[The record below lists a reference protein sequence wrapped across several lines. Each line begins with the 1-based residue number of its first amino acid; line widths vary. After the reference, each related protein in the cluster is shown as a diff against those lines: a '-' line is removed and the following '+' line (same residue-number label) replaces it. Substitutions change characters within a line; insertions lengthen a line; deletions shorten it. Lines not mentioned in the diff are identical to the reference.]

1 MNKKLLYTLL
11 GGALL
16 VSSPLS
22 AQTVNNQHKGKGTL
36 EKVLSNVTISEKPGK
51 TLQMAPMASA
61 EKMTPLASAEKMT
74 LKASAAKAGAQY
86 FTPPI
91 GTVFGSKD
99 EFDLF
104 TVIDANNDA
113 VDQGTF
119 MKETWTYADNAVQL
133 YTDKNKADDW
143 FISPALALYAGYTY
157 VVEYTVHH
165 STAGK
170 HKLAINWGTAPAAE
184 YMTETALPETVV
196 PAGSDQVLRATISPK
211 KSGYYYI
218 GLHATSEAGANS
230 LYLNRFECTSLGK
243 STAPASVTISSIT
256 PDPTAK
262 LEATIK
268 FVAPATTANGQPLT
282 DLKGVKIKRGGQ
294 LVADCTDVKPG
305 EEYTYVDNTIPKASK
320 CYYYI
325 TAYNDEGSSAQAAG
339 HTWVGLD
346 IPENVGTQ
354 PILSIPSEG
363 KVNLSWDAFGPANG
377 GVIFPEDIV
386 YNVYDIIVSDNRLS
400 LGDLKGSV
408 KGATSFT
415 YDMATEEGPQ
425 RYLYQ
430 ALEGTNASGS
440 SGAIASTPVLVG
452 KPYSLPVRE
461 DYTGA
466 NINYFWSY
474 SSADKDGNY
483 NPAVGVFMI
492 GANDG
497 YHMCFRSMMNS
508 FATMTSGK
516 IDMKG
521 CDNPTLTFCLKSEAT
536 AGTFSPY
543 VQTSDGIRVYIDD
556 IAITAPSEGS
566 TKYIYDLNACLGANW
581 LQKQKWVQLGFQFA
595 DHGST
600 TEQKVYLDDISIA
613 DQKAVDLAV
622 TLVNVPETIVKGQS
636 STAAVRVRNYGSQAV
651 DSYVLKITIG
661 DKEVLNETK
670 NSTLGSFGTH
680 TYPLEINPSI
690 LEQADKATVKV
701 EVIAADDALA
711 DNNMASADVQFTLPD
726 LLPATDLAVTKTASA
741 QTLAWK
747 APASVRTFV
756 DSFEQE
762 TDWATSGIG
771 NWTMVDVDGGLCSG
785 LFDGIPYGSEGTAFA
800 FTVFNPYNY
809 DGYDITSN
817 YPCAKPKSGTKSL
830 AAFVGLT
837 ADKTK
842 IQPSDDWLISP
853 ELSEKEQEISF
864 WANNLYIAE
873 GKSVWVYP
881 EYFDILYSTTDT
893 NTESFVQ
900 IGDTYTQESGTWSEY
915 KAQLPAGAKYFAIH
929 HKAGAKQNFLF
940 MIDDVTYTTKNL
952 KVLKYNIYRDGTL
965 LTSTTAPT
973 YVDHSAGTADH
984 LYQVTTVYEGN
995 LESLPVTVKG
1005 GTSGIVTINGQG
1017 TNAIQGFYTIDG
1029 KKLQQPIK
1037 GINLVKMQDGSVK
1050 KIVKK

>member
-22 AQTVNNQHKGKGTL
+22 AQTINNQHKGKGSL
-36 EKVLSNVTISEKPGK
+36 EKVLSNVTISEKPSE
-51 TLQMAPMASA
+51 TLQMAPM
-61 EKMTPLASAEKMT
+61 ASAEKMT

-91 GTVFGSKD
+91 GTTFGDKG

-119 MKETWTYADNAVQL
+119 MKETWTYVDNAVQL
-133 YTDKNKADDW
+133 YADKNKADDW
-143 FISPALALYAGYTY
+143 FISPAIALYAGYSY

-165 STAGK
+165 SAAGK
-170 HKLAINWGTAPAAE
+170 HKLAINWGAAPAVE

-196 PAGSDQVLRATISPK
+196 PAGSDQVLRAIISPK
-211 KSGYYYI
+211 KSAYYYI

-230 LYLNRFECTSLGK
+230 LYLNKFICNSAVK
-243 STAPASVTISSIT
+243 STAPAPVTISSIT

-268 FVAPATTANGQPLT
+268 FVAPTTTANGQPLT
-282 DLKGVKIKRGGQ
+282 NLKGVRISRSGQ
-294 LVADCTDVKPG
+294 NAVYCTDVKPG
-305 EEYTYVDNTIPKASK
+305 EEYTYVDNSMSKAGM

-325 TAYNDEGSSAQAAG
+325 TAYNDDGESAEAAG

-346 IPENVGTQ
+346 IPENVGTR

-363 KVNLSWDAFGPANG
+363 KLNLSWDAFGPENG

-386 YNVYDIIVSDNRLS
+386 YNVYDIIVSDNRMF

-430 ALEGTNASGS
+430 ALTGTNDSGS
-440 SGAIASTPVLVG
+440 SAAIVSTPVLVG

-461 DYTGA
+461 DYTGN
-466 NINYFWSY
+466 NINYFWAF
-474 SSADKDGNY
+474 SSSDNGGN
-483 NPAVGVFMI
+483 NNSTVGCYTV
-492 GANDG
+492 GAEDE
-497 YHMCFRSMMNS
+497 YQMCFSSTMGNFVNMM
-508 FATMTSGK
+508 SGK
-516 IDMKG
+516 IDIKG
-521 CDNPTLTFCLKSEAT
+521 CDNPTLTFCLKSGAT
-536 AGTFSPY
+536 AGTFTPY
-543 VQTSDGIRVYIDD
+543 VQTSDGIRVNIED
-556 IAITAPSEGS
+556 IAITATSEGS

-581 LQKQKWVQLGFQFA
+581 IQKQKWVQFGFLFA
-595 DHGST
+595 DLGST
-600 TEQKVYLDDISIA
+600 AVQRVYLDDISIA

-622 TLVNVPETIVKGQS
+622 TLVNVPETIEKGQS

-680 TYPLEINPSI
+680 TYPFEINPSI

-701 EVIAADDALA
+701 EVIAADDALV
-711 DNNMASADVQFTLPD
+711 DNNMASADVQFTSPD

-747 APASVRTFV
+747 APAAVRTFV

-837 ADKTK
+837 ADKNK

-853 ELSEKEQEISF
+853 ELSEQKQEISF
-864 WANNLYIAE
+864 WANNLYIAGE
-873 GKSVWVYP
+873 YSVSVYP

-900 IGDTYTQESGTWSEY
+900 IGDTYTQQSGTWSEY
-915 KAQLPAGAKYFAIH
+915 KAQLPEGAKYFAIH
-929 HKAGAKQNFLF
+929 HKAGTEQNYLF

-973 YVDHSAGTADH
+973 YVDNSAGTADH

-995 LESLPVTVKG
+995 LESLPVTVND

-1017 TNAIQGFYTIDG
+1017 TNAVQGFYTIDG
-1029 KKLQQPIK
+1029 KKLQQPVK

-1050 KIVKK
+1050 KIFKK

>member
-22 AQTVNNQHKGKGTL
+22 AQTINNQHKGKGSL
-36 EKVLSNVTISEKPGK
+36 EKVLSNVTISEKPSE
-51 TLQMAPMASA
+51 TLQMAPM
-61 EKMTPLASAEKMT
+61 ASAEKMT

-91 GTVFGSKD
+91 GTTFGDKG

-143 FISPALALYAGYTY
+143 FISPAIALYAGYSY

-165 STAGK
+165 SAAGK
-170 HKLAINWGTAPAAE
+170 HKLAINWGAAPAVE
-184 YMTETALPETVV
+184 YMTETALHETVV
-196 PAGSDQVLRATISPK
+196 PAGSDQVLRAIISPK
-211 KSGYYYI
+211 ESGYYYI

-230 LYLNRFECTSLGK
+230 LYLDKFTCGSAVK

-282 DLKGVKIKRGGQ
+282 NLKGVRISRSGQ
-294 LVADCTDVKPG
+294 DVADCTDVKPG
-305 EEYTYVDNTIPKASK
+305 EEYTYVDNTMSKAGM
-320 CYYYI
+320 CHYYI
-325 TAYNDEGSSAQAAG
+325 TAYNDEGSSAEATD
-339 HTWVGLD
+339 HKWVGLD
-346 IPENVGTQ
+346 IPQNVGTR

-386 YNVYDIIVSDNRLS
+386 YNVYDIIVSDNRMF

-430 ALEGTNASGS
+430 ALAGTNASGIS
-440 SGAIASTPVLVG
+440 DGIVSTPVLVG

-461 DYTGA
+461 DYTGN
-466 NINYFWSY
+466 NINYFWAF
-474 SSADKDGNY
+474 SSSDNGGN
-483 NPAVGVFMI
+483 NNSTVGCYTV
-492 GANDG
+492 GAEDE
-497 YHMCFRSMMNS
+497 YQMCFSSTMGNFVNMM
-508 FATMTSGK
+508 SGK
-516 IDMKG
+516 IDIKG
-521 CDNPTLTFCLKSEAT
+521 CDNPTLTFCLKSDAT
-536 AGTFSPY
+536 AGTFTPY
-543 VQTSDGIRVYIDD
+543 VQTSDGIRVNIED
-556 IAITAPSEGS
+556 IAITATSEGS

-581 LQKQKWVQLGFQFA
+581 IQKQKWVQFGFLFA
-595 DHGST
+595 DLGST
-600 TEQKVYLDDISIA
+600 AVQRVYLDDISIA
-613 DQKAVDLAV
+613 DQKAVDLAA

-636 STAAVRVRNYGSQAV
+636 NTAAVRVRNYGSQAV

-711 DNNMASADVQFTLPD
+711 DNNVASADVLFTSPD

-747 APASVRTFV
+747 APAAVRTFV
-756 DSFEQE
+756 DSFEE
-762 TDWATSGIG
+762 EPDWATSGIG

-809 DGYDITSN
+809 DGYDITST
-817 YPCAKPKSGTKSL
+817 YPCTKPKSGNKSL

-837 ADKTK
+837 ADKNK
-842 IQPSDDWLISP
+842 IQPSDNWLISP

-864 WANNLYIAE
+864 WANNLYIAGE
-873 GKSVWVYP
+873 YSVSVYP

-900 IGDTYTQESGTWSEY
+900 IGDTYTQQSGTWSEY
-915 KAQLPAGAKYFAIH
+915 KAQLPEGAKYFAIH
-929 HKAGAKQNFLF
+929 HKAGTEQNYLF

-965 LTSTTAPT
+965 LASTTAPT
-973 YVDHSAGTADH
+973 YVDNSAGTADH

-1005 GTSGIVTINGQG
+1005 GTTGIVTINGQG
-1017 TNAIQGFYTIDG
+1017 TNAVQGFYTIDG

-1050 KIVKK
+1050 KIFKK

>member
-1 MNKKLLYTLL
+1 
-11 GGALL
+11 
-16 VSSPLS
+16 
-22 AQTVNNQHKGKGTL
+22 
-36 EKVLSNVTISEKPGK
+36 
-51 TLQMAPMASA
+51 MAPM
-61 EKMTPLASAEKMT
+61 ASAEKMT

-91 GTVFGSKD
+91 GTTFGNKD

-104 TVIDANNDA
+104 YVIDANNDA

-143 FISPALALYAGYTY
+143 FISPALALYAGYSY

-165 STAGK
+165 STPGK
-170 HKLAINWGTAPAAE
+170 HKLAINWGATPAAE

-196 PAGSDQVLRATISPK
+196 PAGSVQVLRATISPK
-211 KSGYYYI
+211 ESGYYYI

-230 LYLNRFECTSLGK
+230 LYLNKFICNSAVK
-243 STAPASVTISSIT
+243 STAPAPVTISSIT
-256 PDPTAK
+256 HDPTAK

-282 DLKGVKIKRGGQ
+282 NLKGVRISRSGQ
-294 LVADCTDVKPG
+294 NAVNCTDVKSG
-305 EEYTYVDNTIPKASK
+305 EEYTYVDNTMTEAGM

-325 TAYNDEGSSAQAAG
+325 TAYNDDGESAEAAG

-346 IPENVGTQ
+346 IPENVGTR

-363 KVNLSWDAFGPANG
+363 KVNLSWDAFGPENG

-386 YNVYDIIVSDNRLS
+386 YNVYDIIASDNRMY

-425 RYLYQ
+425 QYLYQ
-430 ALEGTNASGS
+430 ALTGTNDSGS
-440 SGAIASTPVLVG
+440 SAAIVSTPVLVG

-461 DYTGA
+461 DFTGG

-474 SSADKDGNY
+474 RSADKDGNY

-508 FATMTSGK
+508 FAAMTSGK
-516 IDMKG
+516 IDIKG

-536 AGTFSPY
+536 AGTFMPY
-543 VQTSDGIRVYIDD
+543 VQTIDGVCVYLDE
-556 IAITAPSEGS
+556 IAMTATSEGW

-581 LQKQKWVQLGFQFA
+581 IQKQKWVQFGFHFA
-595 DHGST
+595 DLGST

-622 TLVNVPETIVKGQS
+622 TLVNVPETIEKGQS
-636 STAAVRVRNYGSQAV
+636 STAAVRVRNYGSQTV

-670 NSTLGSFGTH
+670 NSALGSFGTH

-711 DNNMASADVQFTLPD
+711 DNNMASADVQFTSPD

-762 TDWATSGIG
+762 PDWATSGIG
-771 NWTMVDVDGGLCSG
+771 NWTMVDVDGGLCGG

-842 IQPSDDWLISP
+842 IQPSDDWIISP

-915 KAQLPAGAKYFAIH
+915 KAQLPDGAKYFAIH
-929 HKAGAKQNFLF
+929 HKAGAKQNYLF

-965 LTSTTAPT
+965 LASTTAPPMLI
-973 YVDHSAGTADH
+973 TA
-984 LYQVTTVYEGN
+984 LARPTTC
-995 LESLPVTVKG
+995 
-1005 GTSGIVTINGQG
+1005 IR
-1017 TNAIQGFYTIDG
+1017 
-1029 KKLQQPIK
+1029 
-1037 GINLVKMQDGSVK
+1037 
-1050 KIVKK
+1050 

>member
-22 AQTVNNQHKGKGTL
+22 AQTINNQHKGKGTL
-36 EKVLSNVTISEKPGK
+36 EKVLSNVTISEKPSK
-51 TLQMAPMASA
+51 TLQMAPM
-61 EKMTPLASAEKMT
+61 ASAEKMT
-74 LKASAAKAGAQY
+74 LKASAAKAGAQS

-119 MKETWTYADNAVQL
+119 MKETWIYADNAVQL
-133 YTDKNKADDW
+133 YTDKSKADDW
-143 FISPALALYAGYTY
+143 FISPAIALYAGYSY

-165 STAGK
+165 STPGK
-170 HKLAINWGTAPAAE
+170 HKLAINWGAAPAAE

-196 PAGSDQVLRATISPK
+196 PAGSVQVLRATISPK
-211 KSGYYYI
+211 ESGYYYI

-230 LYLNRFECTSLGK
+230 LYLDKFICNSAVK
-243 STAPASVTISSIT
+243 STAPAPVTISSIT

-268 FVAPATTANGQPLT
+268 FVAPTTTANGQPLT
-282 DLKGVKIKRGGQ
+282 NLKGVKIKRDGQ
-294 LVADCTDVKPG
+294 QVADCTDVKPG
-305 EEYTYVDNTIPKASK
+305 EEYTYVDNTMSKAGMCS
-320 CYYYI
+320 YYI
-325 TAYNDEGSSAQAAG
+325 TAYNDDGSSAEAID
-339 HTWVGLD
+339 HKWVGLD
-346 IPENVGTQ
+346 IPENVGTR

-363 KVNLSWDAFGPANG
+363 KVNLSWDAFGPENG

-386 YNVYDIIVSDNRLS
+386 YNVYDIIASDNRMY

-425 RYLYQ
+425 RHLYQ
-430 ALEGTNASGS
+430 ALAGTNASGIS
-440 SGAIASTPVLVG
+440 DGIVSTPVLVG

-461 DYTGA
+461 DYTGN
-466 NINYFWSY
+466 NINYFWAF
-474 SSADKDGNY
+474 SSSDNGGN
-483 NPAVGVFMI
+483 NNSTVGCYTV
-492 GANDG
+492 GAEDE
-497 YHMCFRSMMNS
+497 YQMCFSSTMGNFVNMM
-508 FATMTSGK
+508 SGK
-516 IDMKG
+516 IDIKG
-521 CDNPTLTFCLKSEAT
+521 CDNPTLTFCLKSGAT
-536 AGTFSPY
+536 AGTFTPY
-543 VQTSDGIRVYIDD
+543 VQTSDGIRVNIDD
-556 IAITAPSEGS
+556 IAITATSEGS

-581 LQKQKWVQLGFQFA
+581 IQKQKWVQFGFLFA
-595 DHGST
+595 DLGST
-600 TEQKVYLDDISIA
+600 AVQRVYLDDISIA
-613 DQKAVDLAV
+613 DQKAVDLAA
-622 TLVNVPETIVKGQS
+622 TLVNVPETIEKGQS

-680 TYPLEINPSI
+680 TYPFEINPSI

-711 DNNMASADVQFTLPD
+711 DNNMASADVQFTSPD

-747 APASVRTFV
+747 APAAVRTFV

-762 TDWATSGIG
+762 PDWATSGIG
-771 NWTMVDVDGGLCSG
+771 NWTMVDVDGGLCDG

-915 KAQLPAGAKYFAIH
+915 KAQLPDGAKYFAIH
-929 HKAGAKQNFLF
+929 HKAGAKQNYLF
-940 MIDDVTYTTKNL
+940 MIDDITYTIKNL

-973 YVDHSAGTADH
+973 YVDNSAGTADH

-995 LESLPVTVKG
+995 LESLPVTVKDV
-1005 GTSGIVTINGQG
+1005 TSGIVTVNGQG
-1017 TNAIQGFYTIDG
+1017 TNAVQGFYTIDG
-1029 KKLQQPIK
+1029 KKLQQPVK

-1050 KIVKK
+1050 KIFKK

>member
-22 AQTVNNQHKGKGTL
+22 AQTINNQHKSKGTL
-36 EKVLSNVTISEKPGK
+36 EKVLSNVTISEKPSK
-51 TLQMAPMASA
+51 TLQMAPM
-61 EKMTPLASAEKMT
+61 ASAEKMT

-91 GTVFGSKD
+91 GTAFGDKG

-119 MKETWTYADNAVQL
+119 MKETWTYADKAVQL
-133 YTDKNKADDW
+133 CTDKNKADDW
-143 FISPALALYAGYTY
+143 FISPALALYAGYSY

-165 STAGK
+165 STPGK

-184 YMTETALPETVV
+184 YMAETALPETVV
-196 PAGSDQVLRATISPK
+196 PAGSDQVLRAIISPK
-211 KSGYYYI
+211 KSAYYYI

-230 LYLNRFECTSLGK
+230 LYLNKFICNSAVK
-243 STAPASVTISSIT
+243 STAPAPVTISSIT

-268 FVAPATTANGQPLT
+268 FVAPTTTANGQPLIN
-282 DLKGVKIKRGGQ
+282 LKGVKIKRDGQ
-294 LVADCTDVKPG
+294 QVADCTDVKPG
-305 EEYTYVDNTIPKASK
+305 EEYTYVDNTMSKAGM
-320 CYYYI
+320 CHYYI
-325 TAYNDEGSSAQAAG
+325 TAYNDEGSSAEATD
-339 HTWVGLD
+339 HKWVGLD
-346 IPENVGTQ
+346 IPQNVGTR

-386 YNVYDIIVSDNRLS
+386 YNVYDIIVSDNRMF

-430 ALEGTNASGS
+430 ALRGTNASGS
-440 SGAIASTPVLVG
+440 SAAIASTPVLVG

-461 DYTGA
+461 DYTGN
-466 NINYFWSY
+466 NINYFWAF
-474 SSADKDGNY
+474 SSSDNGGN
-483 NPAVGVFMI
+483 NNSTVGCYTV
-492 GANDG
+492 GAEDE
-497 YHMCFRSMMNS
+497 YQMCFSSTMGNFVNMM
-508 FATMTSGK
+508 SGK
-516 IDMKG
+516 IDIKG
-521 CDNPTLTFCLKSEAT
+521 CDNPTLTFCLKSGAT
-536 AGTFSPY
+536 AGTFTPY
-543 VQTSDGIRVYIDD
+543 VQTSDGIRVNIED
-556 IAITAPSEGS
+556 IAITASSEGW

-581 LQKQKWVQLGFQFA
+581 IQKQKWVQFGFLFA
-595 DHGST
+595 DLGST
-600 TEQKVYLDDISIA
+600 AVQRVYLDDISIA
-613 DQKAVDLAV
+613 DQKAVDLAA
-622 TLVNVPETIVKGQS
+622 TLVNVPETIEKGQS

-680 TYPLEINPSI
+680 TYPFEINPSI

-711 DNNMASADVQFTLPD
+711 DNNVASADVQFTSPD

-915 KAQLPAGAKYFAIH
+915 KAQLPDGAKYFAIH
-929 HKAGAKQNFLF
+929 HKAGAKQNYLF

-973 YVDHSAGTADH
+973 YVDNSAGTADH

-995 LESLPVTVKG
+995 LESLPVTVKD

-1017 TNAIQGFYTIDG
+1017 TNAVQGFYTIDG
-1029 KKLQQPIK
+1029 KKLLQPIK

-1050 KIVKK
+1050 KIFKK

>member
-22 AQTVNNQHKGKGTL
+22 AQTINNQHKGKGTL
-36 EKVLSNVTISEKPGK
+36 EKVLSNVTISEKPSE
-51 TLQMAPMASA
+51 TLQMAPM
-61 EKMTPLASAEKMT
+61 ASAEKMT

-91 GTVFGSKD
+91 GTTFGNKD

-143 FISPALALYAGYTY
+143 FISPAIALYAGYSY

-165 STAGK
+165 SAPGK
-170 HKLAINWGTAPAAE
+170 HKLAINWGAAPAVE

-196 PAGSDQVLRATISPK
+196 PAGSDQVLRAIISPK

-230 LYLNRFECTSLGK
+230 LYLDKFTCSSAVK
-243 STAPASVTISSIT
+243 STAPAPVTISSIT

-268 FVAPATTANGQPLT
+268 FVAPTTTANGQPLT
-282 DLKGVKIKRGGQ
+282 NLKGVRISRSGQ
-294 LVADCTDVKPG
+294 NAVYCTDVKPG
-305 EEYTYVDNTIPKASK
+305 EEYTYVDNSMSKAGM

-325 TAYNDEGSSAQAAG
+325 TAYNDDGESAEAAG

-346 IPENVGTQ
+346 IPENVGTR

-363 KVNLSWDAFGPANG
+363 KLNLSWDAFGPENG

-386 YNVYDIIVSDNRLS
+386 YNVYDIIASDNRMY

-425 RYLYQ
+425 QYLYQ
-430 ALEGTNASGS
+430 ALTGTNDSGS
-440 SGAIASTPVLVG
+440 SAAIVSTPVLVG

-461 DYTGA
+461 DFTGG

-474 SSADKDGNY
+474 RSADKDGNY

-508 FATMTSGK
+508 FAAMTSGK
-516 IDMKG
+516 IDIKG

-536 AGTFSPY
+536 AGSFTPY
-543 VQTSDGIRVYIDD
+543 VQTIDGVCVYLDE
-556 IAITAPSEGS
+556 IAMTATSEGS

-581 LQKQKWVQLGFQFA
+581 IQKQKWVQFGFQFT
-595 DHGST
+595 DLGST

-622 TLVNVPETIVKGQS
+622 TLVNVPETIEKGQS

-661 DKEVLNETK
+661 DKEVLHETK
-670 NSTLGSFGTH
+670 NSKLAPFGTH

-701 EVIAADDALA
+701 EVIAADDALS
-711 DNNMASADVQFTLPD
+711 DNNMASADVQFTSPD

-762 TDWATSGIG
+762 PDWATSGIG
-771 NWTMVDVDGGLCSG
+771 NWTMVDVDGGLCGG

-915 KAQLPAGAKYFAIH
+915 KAQLPDGAKYFAIH
-929 HKAGAKQNFLF
+929 HKAGTEQNYLF

-973 YVDHSAGTADH
+973 YVDNSAGTADH

-995 LESLPVTVKG
+995 LESLPVTVND

-1017 TNAIQGFYTIDG
+1017 TNAVQGFYTIDG
-1029 KKLQQPIK
+1029 KKLQQPVK

-1050 KIVKK
+1050 KIFKK

>member
-22 AQTVNNQHKGKGTL
+22 AQTINNQHKGKGSL
-36 EKVLSNVTISEKPGK
+36 EKVLSNVTISEKPSE
-51 TLQMAPMASA
+51 TLQMAPM
-61 EKMTPLASAEKMT
+61 ASAEKMT

-91 GTVFGSKD
+91 GTTFGDKG

-143 FISPALALYAGYTY
+143 FISPALALYAGYSY

-165 STAGK
+165 STPGK
-170 HKLAINWGTAPAAE
+170 HKLAINWGAAPAAE

-196 PAGSDQVLRATISPK
+196 PAGSVQVLRATISPK
-211 KSGYYYI
+211 ESGYYYI

-230 LYLNRFECTSLGK
+230 LYLNKFICNSAVK
-243 STAPASVTISSIT
+243 STAPAPVTISSIT

-268 FVAPATTANGQPLT
+268 FVAPTTTANGQPLIN
-282 DLKGVKIKRGGQ
+282 LKGVKIKRDGQ
-294 LVADCTDVKPG
+294 QVADCTDVKPG
-305 EEYTYVDNTIPKASK
+305 EEYTYVDNTMSEAGM
-320 CYYYI
+320 CHYYI
-325 TAYNDEGSSAQAAG
+325 TAYNDEGSSAEATD
-339 HTWVGLD
+339 HKWVGLD
-346 IPENVGTQ
+346 IPQNVGTR

-386 YNVYDIIVSDNRLS
+386 YNVYDIIVSDNRMF

-430 ALEGTNASGS
+430 ALAGTNASGIS
-440 SGAIASTPVLVG
+440 DGIVSTPVLVG

-461 DYTGA
+461 DYTGN
-466 NINYFWSY
+466 NINYFWAF
-474 SSADKDGNY
+474 SSSDNGGN
-483 NPAVGVFMI
+483 NNSTVGCYTV
-492 GANDG
+492 GAEDE
-497 YHMCFRSMMNS
+497 YQMCFSSTMGNFVNMM
-508 FATMTSGK
+508 SGK
-516 IDMKG
+516 IDIKG
-521 CDNPTLTFCLKSEAT
+521 CDNPTLTFCLKSGAT
-536 AGTFSPY
+536 AGTFTPY
-543 VQTSDGIRVYIDD
+543 VQTSDGIRVNIED
-556 IAITAPSEGS
+556 IAITATSEGS

-581 LQKQKWVQLGFQFA
+581 IQKQKWVQFGFLFA
-595 DHGST
+595 DLGST
-600 TEQKVYLDDISIA
+600 AVQRVYLDDISIA
-613 DQKAVDLAV
+613 DQKAVDLAA
-622 TLVNVPETIVKGQS
+622 TLVNVPETIEKGQS

-680 TYPLEINPSI
+680 TYPFEINPSI

-711 DNNMASADVQFTLPD
+711 DNNVASADVQFTLPD

-747 APASVRTFV
+747 APAAVRTFV

-915 KAQLPAGAKYFAIH
+915 KAQLPDGAKYFAIH
-929 HKAGAKQNFLF
+929 HKAGAKQNYLF

-965 LTSTTAPT
+965 LASTTAPT
-973 YVDHSAGTADH
+973 YADYSAGKADH

-995 LESLPVTVKG
+995 LESLPVTVKDV
-1005 GTSGIVTINGQG
+1005 TSGIVTINGQG
-1017 TNAIQGFYTIDG
+1017 TNAVQGFYTIDG
-1029 KKLQQPIK
+1029 KKLLQPVK

>member
-22 AQTVNNQHKGKGTL
+22 AQTINNQHKGKGTL
-36 EKVLSNVTISEKPGK
+36 EKVLSNVTISEKPSK
-51 TLQMAPMASA
+51 TLQMAPMASV
-61 EKMTPLASAEKMT
+61 EKMT

-91 GTVFGSKD
+91 GTAFGDKG

-133 YTDKNKADDW
+133 CTDKNKADDW
-143 FISPALALYAGYTY
+143 FISPALALYAGYSY

-165 STAGK
+165 STPGK

-184 YMTETALPETVV
+184 YMAETALPETVV
-196 PAGSDQVLRATISPK
+196 PAGTDYRLTTTISPK
-211 KSGYYYI
+211 ESGYYYI

-230 LYLNRFECTSLGK
+230 LYLNKFICNSAVK
-243 STAPASVTISSIT
+243 STAPAPVTISSIT

-268 FVAPATTANGQPLT
+268 FVAPTTTANGQPLT
-282 DLKGVKIKRGGQ
+282 NLKGVRISRSGQ
-294 LVADCTDVKPG
+294 NAVYCTDVKPG
-305 EEYTYVDNTIPKASK
+305 EEYTYVDNSMSKAGM

-325 TAYNDEGSSAQAAG
+325 TAYNDDGESAEAAG

-346 IPENVGTQ
+346 IPQNVGTR

-386 YNVYDIIVSDNRLS
+386 YNVYDIIVSDNRMF

-430 ALEGTNASGS
+430 ALAGTNASGIS
-440 SGAIASTPVLVG
+440 DGIVSTPVLVG

-461 DYTGA
+461 DYTGN
-466 NINYFWSY
+466 NINYFWAF
-474 SSADKDGNY
+474 SSSDNGGN
-483 NPAVGVFMI
+483 NNSTVGCYTV
-492 GANDG
+492 GAEDE
-497 YHMCFRSMMNS
+497 YQMCFSSTMGNFVNMM
-508 FATMTSGK
+508 SGK
-516 IDMKG
+516 IDIKG
-521 CDNPTLTFCLKSEAT
+521 CDNPTLTFCLKSGAT
-536 AGTFSPY
+536 AGTFTPY
-543 VQTSDGIRVYIDD
+543 VQTSDGIRVNIED
-556 IAITAPSEGS
+556 IAITATSEGS

-581 LQKQKWVQLGFQFA
+581 IQKQKWVQFGFLFA
-595 DHGST
+595 DLGST
-600 TEQKVYLDDISIA
+600 AVQRVYLDDISIA
-613 DQKAVDLAV
+613 DQKAVDLAA
-622 TLVNVPETIVKGQS
+622 TLVNVPETIEKGQS

-680 TYPLEINPSI
+680 TYPFEINPSI

-701 EVIAADDALA
+701 EVIAADDALV
-711 DNNMASADVQFTLPD
+711 DNNMASADVQFTSPD

-747 APASVRTFV
+747 APAAVRTFV

-915 KAQLPAGAKYFAIH
+915 KAQLPDGAKYFAIH
-929 HKAGAKQNFLF
+929 HKAGAKQNYLF

-973 YVDHSAGTADH
+973 YVDNSAGTADH

-995 LESLPVTVKG
+995 LESLPVTVKD

-1017 TNAIQGFYTIDG
+1017 TNAVQGFYTIDG
-1029 KKLQQPIK
+1029 KKLLQPVK

-1050 KIVKK
+1050 KIFKK

>member
-22 AQTVNNQHKGKGTL
+22 AQTINNQHKGKGSL
-36 EKVLSNVTISEKPGK
+36 EKVLSNVTISEKPSE
-51 TLQMAPMASA
+51 TLQMAPM
-61 EKMTPLASAEKMT
+61 ASAEKMT

-91 GTVFGSKD
+91 GTAFGDKG

-143 FISPALALYAGYTY
+143 FISPALALYAGYSY

-165 STAGK
+165 STPGK

-196 PAGSDQVLRATISPK
+196 PAGSDQVLRAIISPK
-211 KSGYYYI
+211 ESGYYYI

-230 LYLNRFECTSLGK
+230 LYLDKFICNSAVK
-243 STAPASVTISSIT
+243 STAPAPVTISSIT

-268 FVAPATTANGQPLT
+268 FVAPTTTANGQPLIN
-282 DLKGVKIKRGGQ
+282 LKGVKIKRDGQ
-294 LVADCTDVKPG
+294 QVADCTDVKPG
-305 EEYTYVDNTIPKASK
+305 EEYTYVDNTMSEAGM
-320 CYYYI
+320 CHYYI
-325 TAYNDEGSSAQAAG
+325 TAYNDEGSSAEATD
-339 HTWVGLD
+339 HKWVGLD
-346 IPENVGTQ
+346 IPQNVGTR

-386 YNVYDIIVSDNRLS
+386 YNVYDIIVSDNRMF

-430 ALEGTNASGS
+430 ALAGTNASGIS
-440 SGAIASTPVLVG
+440 DGIVSTPVLVG

-461 DYTGA
+461 DYTGN
-466 NINYFWSY
+466 NINYFWAF
-474 SSADKDGNY
+474 SSSDNGGN
-483 NPAVGVFMI
+483 NNSTVGCYTV
-492 GANDG
+492 GAEDE
-497 YHMCFRSMMNS
+497 YQMCFSSTMGNFVNMM
-508 FATMTSGK
+508 SGK
-516 IDMKG
+516 IDIKG
-521 CDNPTLTFCLKSEAT
+521 CDNPTLTFCLKSGAT
-536 AGTFSPY
+536 AGTFTPY
-543 VQTSDGIRVYIDD
+543 VQTSDGIRVNIED
-556 IAITAPSEGS
+556 IAITATSEGS

-581 LQKQKWVQLGFQFA
+581 IQKQKWVQFGFLFA
-595 DHGST
+595 DLGST
-600 TEQKVYLDDISIA
+600 AVQRVYLDDISIA

-622 TLVNVPETIVKGQS
+622 TLVNVPETIEKGQS

-711 DNNMASADVQFTLPD
+711 DNNVASADVQFTSPD

-771 NWTMVDVDGGLCSG
+771 NWTMVDVDGGLCGG
-785 LFDGIPYGSEGTAFA
+785 LYNGIPYGSEGTAFA

-809 DGYDITSN
+809 DGYDITSGV
-817 YPCAKPKSGTKSL
+817 PSTKPKSGNKSL
-830 AAFVGLT
+830 AAFYGLT
-837 ADKTK
+837 ADKNK
-842 IQPSDDWLISP
+842 IQPSDNWLISP
-853 ELSEKEQEISF
+853 ELSEQKQEISF
-864 WANNLYIAE
+864 WANNLYQADKNGE
-873 GKSVWVYP
+873 SVYS

-915 KAQLPAGAKYFAIH
+915 KAQLPDGAKYFAIH
-929 HKAGAKQNFLF
+929 HKAGAKQNYLF
-940 MIDDVTYTTKNL
+940 MIDDITYTIKNL

-965 LTSTTAPT
+965 LTGTTAPT
-973 YVDHSAGTADH
+973 YVDNSAGTADH

-995 LESLPVTVKG
+995 LESLPVTVKD

-1017 TNAIQGFYTIDG
+1017 ANAVQGFYTIDG
-1029 KKLQQPIK
+1029 KKLQQPVK

-1050 KIVKK
+1050 KIFKK

>member
-36 EKVLSNVTISEKPGK
+36 EKVLSNVTISEKPCK

-61 EKMTPLASAEKMT
+61 EKMT
-74 LKASAAKAGAQY
+74 LKASVSKAGAQY
-86 FTPPI
+86 FTPPV
-91 GTVFGSKD
+91 GTTFGDKG

-113 VDQGTF
+113 VDQGTY

-133 YTDKNKADDW
+133 YADKNKADDW
-143 FISPALALYAGYTY
+143 FISPALAMYAGYSY

-165 STAGK
+165 STPGK

-196 PAGSDQVLRATISPK
+196 PAGSDQVLRVTISPK
-211 KSGYYYI
+211 ESAYYYI

-230 LYLNRFECTSLGK
+230 LYLNKFICNSAVK
-243 STAPASVTISSIT
+243 STAPAPVTISSIT
-256 PDPTAK
+256 HDPTAK

-268 FVAPATTANGQPLT
+268 FVAPATTASGQPLT
-282 DLKGVKIKRGGQ
+282 NLKGVNISRDGQ
-294 LVADCTDVKPG
+294 HVADCTDVKPG
-305 EEYTYVDNTIPKASK
+305 EEYTYVDNTMTKAGM

-325 TAYNDEGSSAQAAG
+325 TAYNDDGSSAEAAV

-346 IPENVGTQ
+346 MPENVGIR

-363 KVNLSWDAFGPANG
+363 KLNLSWDAFGPANG

-386 YNVYDIIVSDNRLS
+386 YQVYDIIVSGNRLY

-415 YDMATEEGPQ
+415 YDAATEEGPQ
-425 RYLYQ
+425 QYLYQ
-430 ALEGTNASGS
+430 ALVGTNASGS
-440 SGAIASTPVLVG
+440 SDAIVSTPVLVG

-461 DYTGA
+461 DYTEG

-474 SSADKDGNY
+474 NISDKGGN
-483 NPAVGVFMI
+483 NPAVV
-492 GANDG
+492 GANDD
-497 YHMCFRSMMNS
+497 YQMCFRSMTND
-508 FATMTSGK
+508 FAAMTSGK
-516 IDMKG
+516 IDIKG
-521 CDNPTLTFCLKSEAT
+521 CDNPTLTFSLKSEAT

-543 VQTSDGIRVYIDD
+543 VQTSDGVCVYLDE
-556 IAITAPSEGS
+556 IAMTAPSDGW

-581 LQKQKWVQLGFQFA
+581 IQKQKWVQFGFRFA
-595 DHGST
+595 DLGST

-613 DQKAVDLAV
+613 DQKAVDLAA
-622 TLVNVPETIVKGQS
+622 TLVNVPETIEKGQS

-651 DSYVLKITIG
+651 NSYVLKITIG

-680 TYPLEINPSI
+680 TYPLVINPSI

-711 DNNMASADVQFTLPD
+711 DNNVASADVQFTSPD

-785 LFDGIPYGSEGTAFA
+785 LYNGIAYGSENTAFA

-809 DGYDITSN
+809 GGYNITSDF
-817 YPCAKPKSGTKSL
+817 PCTKPKSGNKSL
-830 AAFVGLT
+830 AAFYSFT
-837 ADKTK
+837 ADMNK
-842 IQPSDDWLISP
+842 IVPSDNWLISP
-853 ELSEKEQEISF
+853 ELSEQKQEISF
-864 WANNLYIAE
+864 WANNLYVAYE
-873 GKSVWVYP
+873 NRVSAYP

-893 NTESFVQ
+893 NIESFVQ
-900 IGDTYTQESGTWSEY
+900 IGETYTQENGTWSEY
-915 KAQLPAGAKYFAIH
+915 KAQLPDGAKYFAIH

-940 MIDDVTYTTKNL
+940 MIDDVTYTTNNL

-965 LTSTTAPT
+965 LASTTAPT
-973 YVDHSAGTADH
+973 YVDNSTGTADH

-995 LESLPVTVKG
+995 LESLPVTVKD
-1005 GTSGIVTINGQG
+1005 GTSGIVTINAQG

>member
-16 VSSPLS
+16 VSSPLG

-36 EKVLSNVTISEKPGK
+36 EKVLSNVTIGDKPSK
-51 TLQMAPMASA
+51 TLHMAPMASA
-61 EKMTPLASAEKMT
+61 EKMT
-74 LKASAAKAGAQY
+74 LKASTAKAGAQY

-91 GTVFGSKD
+91 GTTFGDKG

-113 VDQGTF
+113 VDQGTY

-133 YTDKNKADDW
+133 YADKNKADDW
-143 FISPALALYAGYTY
+143 FISPALVLYAGYSY

-165 STAGK
+165 STPGK

-196 PAGSDQVLRATISPK
+196 PAGSDQVLRVTISPK
-211 KSGYYYI
+211 ESAYYYI

-230 LYLNRFECTSLGK
+230 LYLNKFICNSAVK
-243 STAPASVTISSIT
+243 STAPAPVTISSIT
-256 PDPTAK
+256 HDPTAK

-268 FVAPATTANGQPLT
+268 FVAPATTASGQPLT
-282 DLKGVKIKRGGQ
+282 NLKGVRISRQGQ
-294 LVADCTDVKPG
+294 HVDYCTDVKPG
-305 EEYTYVDNTIPKASK
+305 EEYTYVDNTMTEAGM

-325 TAYNDEGSSAQAAG
+325 TAYNDDGSSAEAAV

-346 IPENVGTQ
+346 IPQNAGTQ
-354 PILSIPSEG
+354 PILSILSEG
-363 KVNLSWDAFGPANG
+363 KLNLSWDAFGAENG

-386 YNVYDIIVSDNRLS
+386 YKVYDIIASGNYLY

-415 YDMATEEGPQ
+415 YDAATEEGPQ
-425 RYLYQ
+425 QHLYQ
-430 ALEGTNASGS
+430 AVMGTNASGS
-440 SGAIASTPVLVG
+440 SDAIVSTPVLVG

-461 DYTGA
+461 DYTEG

-474 SSADKDGNY
+474 NISDKGGN
-483 NPAVGVFMI
+483 NPAVGISMV
-492 GANDG
+492 GAKDE
-497 YHMCFRSMMNS
+497 YQMCFRSMMDD
-508 FATMTSGK
+508 FAAMTSGK
-516 IDMKG
+516 IDIKG
-521 CDNPTLTFCLKSEAT
+521 CDNPTLTFSLKSEAT
-536 AGTFSPY
+536 AGTFIPY
-543 VQTSDGIRVYIDD
+543 VQTSDGVCVYLDE
-556 IAITAPSEGS
+556 IAMTAPSDGW

-581 LQKQKWVQLGFQFA
+581 IQKQKWVQFGFRFA
-595 DHGST
+595 DLGST
-600 TEQKVYLDDISIA
+600 IEQKVYLDDISIA
-613 DQKAVDLAV
+613 DQKAVDLAA
-622 TLVNVPETIVKGQS
+622 TLVNVPETIEKGQS
-636 STAAVRVRNYGSQAV
+636 RTASVRVRNYGSQAV

-670 NSTLGSFGTH
+670 NSKLASFGTH
-680 TYPLEINPSI
+680 TYPLEISPSI
-690 LEQADKATVKV
+690 LEQADQATVKV

-711 DNNMASADVQFTLPD
+711 DNNVASADVQFTSPD
-726 LLPATDLAVTKTASA
+726 LLPATNLAVTKTASA

-771 NWTMVDVDGGLCSG
+771 NWTMVDVDGGLCGG
-785 LFDGIPYGSEGTAFA
+785 LYNSIPYGSEGTAFA

-809 DGYDITSN
+809 DGYDITSDV
-817 YPCAKPKSGTKSL
+817 PSTKPKSGNKSL
-830 AAFVGLT
+830 AAFYSLN
-837 ADKTK
+837 ADKNK
-842 IQPSDDWLISP
+842 IVPSDNWLISP
-853 ELSEKEQEISF
+853 ELSEQEQEISF
-864 WANNLYIAE
+864 WANNLYVVDE
-873 GKSVWVYP
+873 NGESVYP

-915 KAQLPAGAKYFAIH
+915 KAQLPDGAKYFAIH

-965 LTSTTAPT
+965 LASTTAPT
-973 YVDHSAGTADH
+973 YVDNSAGTTDH

-995 LESLPVTVKG
+995 LESLPVTVKD
-1005 GTSGIVTINGQG
+1005 GTSGIVTINAQG

>member
-22 AQTVNNQHKGKGTL
+22 AQTINNQHKGKGTL
-36 EKVLSNVTISEKPGK
+36 EKVLSNVTISEKPSK
-51 TLQMAPMASA
+51 TLQMAPM
-61 EKMTPLASAEKMT
+61 PSAEKMT

-143 FISPALALYAGYTY
+143 FISPALAMHAGYSY

-165 STAGK
+165 STPGK
-170 HKLAINWGTAPAAE
+170 HKLAINWGAAPAAE

-196 PAGSDQVLRATISPK
+196 PAGSVQVLRATISPK
-211 KSGYYYI
+211 ESGYYYI

-230 LYLNRFECTSLGK
+230 LYLDKFICNSAVK
-243 STAPASVTISSIT
+243 SMAPASVTISSIT

-262 LEATIK
+262 LEAMIK
-268 FVAPATTANGQPLT
+268 FVAPTTTANGQPLT
-282 DLKGVKIKRGGQ
+282 NLKGVKIKRDGQ
-294 LVADCTDVKPG
+294 QVADCTDVKPG
-305 EEYTYVDNTIPKASK
+305 EEYTYVDNTMSKAGMCS
-320 CYYYI
+320 YYI
-325 TAYNDEGSSAQAAG
+325 TAYNDDGSSAEAID
-339 HTWVGLD
+339 HKWVGLD
-346 IPENVGTQ
+346 IPENVGTR

-386 YNVYDIIVSDNRLS
+386 YNVYDIIVSDNRLF

-430 ALEGTNASGS
+430 ALAGTNASGIS
-440 SGAIASTPVLVG
+440 DGIVSTPVLVG

-461 DYTGA
+461 DYTGN
-466 NINYFWSY
+466 NINYFWAF
-474 SSADKDGNY
+474 SSSDNGGN
-483 NPAVGVFMI
+483 NNSTVGCYTV
-492 GANDG
+492 GAEDE
-497 YHMCFRSMMNS
+497 YQMCFSSTMGNFVNMM
-508 FATMTSGK
+508 SGK
-516 IDMKG
+516 IDIKG
-521 CDNPTLTFCLKSEAT
+521 CDNPTLTFCLKSGAT
-536 AGTFSPY
+536 AGTFTPY
-543 VQTSDGIRVYIDD
+543 VQTIDGIRVNIED
-556 IAITAPSEGS
+556 IAITATSEGS

-581 LQKQKWVQLGFQFA
+581 IQKQKWVQFGFYFG
-595 DHGST
+595 DLGST
-600 TEQKVYLDDISIA
+600 TEQRVYLDDISIA
-613 DQKAVDLAV
+613 DQKAVDLAA
-622 TLVNVPETIVKGQS
+622 TLVNVPETIEKGQS

-711 DNNMASADVQFTLPD
+711 DNNMASADVQFTSPD

-762 TDWATSGIG
+762 PDWATSGIG
-771 NWTMVDVDGGLCSG
+771 NWTMVDVDGGLCDG
-785 LFDGIPYGSEGTAFA
+785 LFNGIPYGSEGTAFA

-809 DGYDITSN
+809 GGYDITSN
-817 YPCAKPKSGTKSL
+817 FPCAKPKSGTKSL

-842 IQPSDDWLISP
+842 IQTSDDWLISP

-915 KAQLPAGAKYFAIH
+915 KAQLPDGAKYFAIH
-929 HKAGAKQNFLF
+929 HKAGAKQNYLF
-940 MIDDVTYTTKNL
+940 MIDDVTYTIKNL

-965 LTSTTAPT
+965 LASTTAPT
-973 YVDHSAGTADH
+973 YADYSAGKADH

-1017 TNAIQGFYTIDG
+1017 TNAVQGFYTIDG
-1029 KKLQQPIK
+1029 KKLQQPVK

-1050 KIVKK
+1050 KIFKK

>member
-22 AQTVNNQHKGKGTL
+22 AQTINNQHKGKGSL
-36 EKVLSNVTISEKPGK
+36 EKVLSNVTISEKPSE
-51 TLQMAPMASA
+51 TLQMAPM
-61 EKMTPLASAEKMT
+61 ASAEKMT

-91 GTVFGSKD
+91 GTAFGDKG

-143 FISPALALYAGYTY
+143 FISPALALYAGYSY

-165 STAGK
+165 STPGK

-196 PAGSDQVLRATISPK
+196 PAGSDQVLRAIISPK
-211 KSGYYYI
+211 ESGYYYI

-230 LYLNRFECTSLGK
+230 LYLNKFICNSAVK
-243 STAPASVTISSIT
+243 STAPAPVTISSIT

-268 FVAPATTANGQPLT
+268 FVAPTTTANGQPLIN
-282 DLKGVKIKRGGQ
+282 LKGVKIKRDGQ
-294 LVADCTDVKPG
+294 QVADCTDVKPG
-305 EEYTYVDNTIPKASK
+305 EEYTYVDNTMSEAGM
-320 CYYYI
+320 CHYYI
-325 TAYNDEGSSAQAAG
+325 TAYNDEGSSAEATD
-339 HTWVGLD
+339 HKWVGLD
-346 IPENVGTQ
+346 IPQNVGTR

-386 YNVYDIIVSDNRLS
+386 YNVYDIIVSDNRMF

-430 ALEGTNASGS
+430 ALAGTNASGIS
-440 SGAIASTPVLVG
+440 DGIVSTPVLVG

-461 DYTGA
+461 DYTGN
-466 NINYFWSY
+466 NINYFWAF
-474 SSADKDGNY
+474 SSSDNGGN
-483 NPAVGVFMI
+483 NNSTVGCYTV
-492 GANDG
+492 GAEDE
-497 YHMCFRSMMNS
+497 YQMCFSSTMGNFVNMM
-508 FATMTSGK
+508 SGK
-516 IDMKG
+516 IDIKG
-521 CDNPTLTFCLKSEAT
+521 CDNPTLTFCLKSGAT
-536 AGTFSPY
+536 AGTFTPY
-543 VQTSDGIRVYIDD
+543 VQTSDGIRVNIED
-556 IAITAPSEGS
+556 IAITATSEGS

-581 LQKQKWVQLGFQFA
+581 IQKQKWVQFGFLFA
-595 DHGST
+595 DLGST
-600 TEQKVYLDDISIA
+600 AVQRVYLDDISIA
-613 DQKAVDLAV
+613 DQKAVDLAA
-622 TLVNVPETIVKGQS
+622 TLVNVPETIEKGQS

-680 TYPLEINPSI
+680 TYPFEINPSI

-701 EVIAADDALA
+701 EVIAADDALV
-711 DNNMASADVQFTLPD
+711 DNNMASADVQFTSPD

-741 QTLAWK
+741 KTLAWK
-747 APASVRTFV
+747 APAAVRTFV

-817 YPCAKPKSGTKSL
+817 YPCTKPKSGNKSL

-837 ADKTK
+837 ADKNK
-842 IQPSDDWLISP
+842 IQPSDNWLISP

-864 WANNLYIAE
+864 WANNLYIAGE
-873 GKSVWVYP
+873 YSVSVYP

-900 IGDTYTQESGTWSEY
+900 IGDTYTQENGTWSEY
-915 KAQLPAGAKYFAIH
+915 KAQLPDGAKYFAIH

-965 LTSTTAPT
+965 LASTTAPT
-973 YVDHSAGTADH
+973 YADYSAGKADH

-995 LESLPVTVKG
+995 LESLPVTVKD

-1017 TNAIQGFYTIDG
+1017 TNAVQGFYTIDG
-1029 KKLQQPIK
+1029 KKLLQPVK

-1050 KIVKK
+1050 KIFKK

>member
-22 AQTVNNQHKGKGTL
+22 AQTINNQHKGKGSL
-36 EKVLSNVTISEKPGK
+36 EKVLSNVTIGEKPSE
-51 TLQMAPMASA
+51 TLQMAPM
-61 EKMTPLASAEKMT
+61 ASAEKMT

-91 GTVFGSKD
+91 GTAFGDKG

-143 FISPALALYAGYTY
+143 FISPALALYAGYSY

-165 STAGK
+165 STPGK

-196 PAGSDQVLRATISPK
+196 PAGSDQVLRAIISPK
-211 KSGYYYI
+211 ESGYYYI

-230 LYLNRFECTSLGK
+230 LYLNKFICNSAVK
-243 STAPASVTISSIT
+243 STAPAPVTISSIT

-268 FVAPATTANGQPLT
+268 FVAPTTTANGQPLIN
-282 DLKGVKIKRGGQ
+282 LKGVKIKRDGQ
-294 LVADCTDVKPG
+294 QVADCTDVKPG
-305 EEYTYVDNTIPKASK
+305 EEYTYVDNTMSEAGM
-320 CYYYI
+320 CHYDI
-325 TAYNDEGSSAQAAG
+325 TAYNDEGSSAEATD
-339 HTWVGLD
+339 HKWVGLD
-346 IPENVGTQ
+346 IPQNVGTR

-386 YNVYDIIVSDNRLS
+386 YNVYDIIVSDNRMF

-430 ALEGTNASGS
+430 ALAGTNASGIS
-440 SGAIASTPVLVG
+440 DGIVSTPVLVG

-461 DYTGA
+461 DYTGN
-466 NINYFWSY
+466 NINYFWAF
-474 SSADKDGNY
+474 SSSDNGGN
-483 NPAVGVFMI
+483 NNSTVGCYTV
-492 GANDG
+492 GAEDE
-497 YHMCFRSMMNS
+497 YQMCFSSTMGNFVNMM
-508 FATMTSGK
+508 SGK
-516 IDMKG
+516 IDIKG
-521 CDNPTLTFCLKSEAT
+521 CDNPTLTFCLKSGAT
-536 AGTFSPY
+536 AGTFTPY
-543 VQTSDGIRVYIDD
+543 VQTSDGIRVNIED
-556 IAITAPSEGS
+556 IAITATSEGS

-581 LQKQKWVQLGFQFA
+581 IQKQKWVQFGFLFA
-595 DHGST
+595 DLGST
-600 TEQKVYLDDISIA
+600 AVQRVYLDDISIA
-613 DQKAVDLAV
+613 DQKAVDLAA
-622 TLVNVPETIVKGQS
+622 TLVNVPETIEKGQS

-680 TYPLEINPSI
+680 TYPFEINPSI

-701 EVIAADDALA
+701 EVIAADDALV
-711 DNNMASADVQFTLPD
+711 DNNMASADVQFTSPD

-747 APASVRTFV
+747 APAAVRTFV

-915 KAQLPAGAKYFAIH
+915 KAQLPDGAKYFAIH
-929 HKAGAKQNFLF
+929 HKAGAKQNYLF

-965 LTSTTAPT
+965 LASTTAPT
-973 YVDHSAGTADH
+973 YADYSAGKADH
-984 LYQVTTVYEGN
+984 IYQVTTVYEGN
-995 LESLPVTVKG
+995 LESLPVTVKD

-1017 TNAIQGFYTIDG
+1017 TNAVQGFYTIDG
-1029 KKLQQPIK
+1029 KKLLQPVK

-1050 KIVKK
+1050 KIFKK

>member
-1 MNKKLLYTLL
+1 M

-22 AQTVNNQHKGKGTL
+22 AQTINNQHKGKGSL
-36 EKVLSNVTISEKPGK
+36 EKVLSNVTISEKPSE
-51 TLQMAPMASA
+51 TLQMAPM
-61 EKMTPLASAEKMT
+61 ASAEKMT

-91 GTVFGSKD
+91 GTAFGDKG

-143 FISPALALYAGYTY
+143 FISPALALYAGYSY

-165 STAGK
+165 STPGK

-196 PAGSDQVLRATISPK
+196 PAGSDQVLRAIISPK
-211 KSGYYYI
+211 ESGYYYI

-230 LYLNRFECTSLGK
+230 LYLDKFICNSAVK
-243 STAPASVTISSIT
+243 STAPAPVTISSIT

-268 FVAPATTANGQPLT
+268 FVAPTTTANGQPLIN
-282 DLKGVKIKRGGQ
+282 LKGVKIKRDGQ
-294 LVADCTDVKPG
+294 QVADCTDVKPG
-305 EEYTYVDNTIPKASK
+305 EEYTYVDNTMSEAGM
-320 CYYYI
+320 CHYYI
-325 TAYNDEGSSAQAAG
+325 TAYNDEGSSAEATD
-339 HTWVGLD
+339 HKWVGLD
-346 IPENVGTQ
+346 IPQNVGTR

-386 YNVYDIIVSDNRLS
+386 YNVYDIIVSDNRMF

-430 ALEGTNASGS
+430 ALAGTNASGIS
-440 SGAIASTPVLVG
+440 DGIVSTPVLVG

-461 DYTGA
+461 DYTGN
-466 NINYFWSY
+466 NINYFWAF
-474 SSADKDGNY
+474 SSSDNGGN
-483 NPAVGVFMI
+483 NNSTVGCYTV
-492 GANDG
+492 GAEDE
-497 YHMCFRSMMNS
+497 YQMCFSSTMGNFVNMM
-508 FATMTSGK
+508 SGK
-516 IDMKG
+516 IDIKG

-536 AGTFSPY
+536 AGTFMPY
-543 VQTSDGIRVYIDD
+543 VQTSDGIRVNIED
-556 IAITAPSEGS
+556 IAITATSEGS

-581 LQKQKWVQLGFQFA
+581 IQKQKWVQFGFLFA
-595 DHGST
+595 DLGST
-600 TEQKVYLDDISIA
+600 AVQRVYLDDISIA
-613 DQKAVDLAV
+613 DQKAVDLAA
-622 TLVNVPETIVKGQS
+622 TLVNVPETIEKGQS

-661 DKEVLNETK
+661 DKEVLHETK
-670 NSTLGSFGTH
+670 NSKLAPFGTH
-680 TYPLEINPSI
+680 TYPFEINPSI

-701 EVIAADDALA
+701 EVIAADDALV
-711 DNNMASADVQFTLPD
+711 DNNMASADVQFTSPD

-747 APASVRTFV
+747 APAAVRTFV

-864 WANNLYIAE
+864 WANNLYQADKNGE
-873 GKSVWVYP
+873 SVYS

-915 KAQLPAGAKYFAIH
+915 KAQLPDGAKYFAIH
-929 HKAGAKQNFLF
+929 HKAGAKQNYLF
-940 MIDDVTYTTKNL
+940 MIDDITYTIKNL

-973 YVDHSAGTADH
+973 YVDNSAGTADH

-995 LESLPVTVKG
+995 LESLPVTVKD

-1017 TNAIQGFYTIDG
+1017 TNTVQGFYTIDG
-1029 KKLQQPIK
+1029 KKLQQPVK

>member
-16 VSSPLS
+16 VSSPLG

-36 EKVLSNVTISEKPGK
+36 EKVLSNVTIGEKPSK
-51 TLQMAPMASA
+51 TLQTVPV
-61 EKMTPLASAEKMT
+61 ASAEKMT

-91 GTVFGSKD
+91 GTTFGDKG

-133 YTDKNKADDW
+133 YADKNKADDW
-143 FISPALALYAGYTY
+143 FISPAIALYAGYSY

-165 STAGK
+165 SAAGK
-170 HKLAINWGTAPAAE
+170 HKLAINWGAAPAVE

-196 PAGSDQVLRATISPK
+196 PAGTDYRLTTTISPK
-211 KSGYYYI
+211 ESGYYYI

-230 LYLNRFECTSLGK
+230 LYLNKFICNSAVK
-243 STAPASVTISSIT
+243 STAPAPVTISSIT

-282 DLKGVKIKRGGQ
+282 NLKGVRISRSGQ
-294 LVADCTDVKPG
+294 DVADCTDVKPG
-305 EEYTYVDNTIPKASK
+305 EEYTYVDNTMSKAGM

-325 TAYNDEGSSAQAAG
+325 TAYNDEGSSVRAAG

-363 KVNLSWDAFGPANG
+363 KLNLSWDVFGPANG

-386 YNVYDIIVSDNRLS
+386 YNVYDIIVSDNRMF

-430 ALEGTNASGS
+430 ALAGTNDSGS
-440 SGAIASTPVLVG
+440 SDAIASTPVLVG

-461 DYTGA
+461 DYTGG
-466 NINYFWSY
+466 NINYFWTF
-474 SSADKDGNY
+474 SSSDNGGN
-483 NPAVGVFMI
+483 NNSTVGCYTV
-492 GANDG
+492 GAEDE
-497 YHMCFRSMMNS
+497 YQMCFSSTMGNFVNMM
-508 FATMTSGK
+508 SGK
-516 IDMKG
+516 IDING
-521 CDNPTLTFCLKSEAT
+521 CDNPTLTFCLKSGAT
-536 AGTFSPY
+536 AGTFMPY
-543 VQTSDGIRVYIDD
+543 VQTIDGVCVYLDE
-556 IAITAPSEGS
+556 IAMTATSEGW

-581 LQKQKWVQLGFQFA
+581 IQKQKWVQFGFHFA
-595 DHGST
+595 DLGST

-622 TLVNVPETIVKGQS
+622 TLVNVPETIEKGQS

-680 TYPLEINPSI
+680 TYPFEINPSI

-701 EVIAADDALA
+701 EVIAADDALV
-711 DNNMASADVQFTLPD
+711 DNNMASADVQFTSPD

-741 QTLAWK
+741 QTLVWK
-747 APASVRTFV
+747 APAAVRTFV

-809 DGYDITSN
+809 DGYDITST
-817 YPCAKPKSGTKSL
+817 YPCTKPKSGNKSL

-837 ADKTK
+837 ADKNK
-842 IQPSDDWLISP
+842 IQPSDNWLISP

-864 WANNLYIAE
+864 WANNLYIAGE
-873 GKSVWVYP
+873 YSVSVYP

-900 IGDTYTQESGTWSEY
+900 IGDTYTQQSGTWSEY
-915 KAQLPAGAKYFAIH
+915 KAQLPEGAKYFAIH
-929 HKAGAKQNFLF
+929 HKAGTEQNYLF

-973 YVDHSAGTADH
+973 YVDNSAGTADH

-995 LESLPVTVKG
+995 LESLPVTVKD

-1017 TNAIQGFYTIDG
+1017 TNAVQGFYTIDG

>member
-22 AQTVNNQHKGKGTL
+22 AQTINNQHKGKGSL
-36 EKVLSNVTISEKPGK
+36 EKVLSNVTISEKPSK
-51 TLQMAPMASA
+51 TLQMAPM
-61 EKMTPLASAEKMT
+61 ASAEKMT

-91 GTVFGSKD
+91 GTAFGDKG

-143 FISPALALYAGYTY
+143 FISPALALYAGYSY

-165 STAGK
+165 STPGK

-184 YMTETALPETVV
+184 YMTETALPKTVV
-196 PAGSDQVLRATISPK
+196 PAGSDQVLRAIISPK
-211 KSGYYYI
+211 ESGYYYI

-230 LYLNRFECTSLGK
+230 LYLDKFTCGSAVK

-282 DLKGVKIKRGGQ
+282 NLKGVRISRSGQ
-294 LVADCTDVKPG
+294 NAVYCTDVKSG
-305 EEYTYVDNTIPKASK
+305 EEYTYVDNSMSEAGM

-325 TAYNDEGSSAQAAG
+325 TAYNDDGESAEAAG

-346 IPENVGTQ
+346 IPQNVGTR

-363 KVNLSWDAFGPANG
+363 KVNLSWDAFGPENG

-386 YNVYDIIVSDNRLS
+386 YNVYDIIASDNRMY

-425 RYLYQ
+425 QYLYQ
-430 ALEGTNASGS
+430 ALTGTNDSGS
-440 SGAIASTPVLVG
+440 SAAIVSTPVLVG

-461 DYTGA
+461 DYTGG
-466 NINYFWSY
+466 NINYFWAF
-474 SSADKDGNY
+474 SSSDNGGN
-483 NPAVGVFMI
+483 NNSTVGCYTV
-492 GANDG
+492 GAEDE
-497 YHMCFRSMMNS
+497 YQMCFSSTMGNFVNMM
-508 FATMTSGK
+508 SGK
-516 IDMKG
+516 IDIKG
-521 CDNPTLTFCLKSEAT
+521 CDNPTFTFCLKSGAT
-536 AGTFSPY
+536 ASTFTPY
-543 VQTSDGIRVYIDD
+543 VQTSDGIRVNIED
-556 IAITAPSEGS
+556 IAMTATSEGW

-581 LQKQKWVQLGFQFA
+581 IQKQKWVQFGFYFG
-595 DHGST
+595 DLGST

-622 TLVNVPETIVKGQS
+622 TLVDVPETIVKGQS

-701 EVIAADDALA
+701 EVIAADDALV
-711 DNNMASADVQFTLPD
+711 DNNMASADVQFTSPD

-762 TDWATSGIG
+762 PDWATSGIG
-771 NWTMVDVDGGLCSG
+771 NWTMVDVDGGLCGG

-915 KAQLPAGAKYFAIH
+915 KVQLPDGAKYFAIH
-929 HKAGAKQNFLF
+929 HKAGAKQNYLF

-965 LTSTTAPT
+965 LASTTAPT
-973 YVDHSAGTADH
+973 YADYSAGTADH

-995 LESLPVTVKG
+995 LESLPVTVKD

-1017 TNAIQGFYTIDG
+1017 TNAVKGFYTIDG
-1029 KKLQQPIK
+1029 KKLQQPVK

-1050 KIVKK
+1050 KIFKK

>member
-22 AQTVNNQHKGKGTL
+22 AQTINNQHKGKGTL
-36 EKVLSNVTISEKPGK
+36 EKVLSNVTISEKPSK
-51 TLQMAPMASA
+51 TLQMTPM
-61 EKMTPLASAEKMT
+61 ASAEKMT

-143 FISPALALYAGYTY
+143 FISPALALYAGYSY

-165 STAGK
+165 STPGK
-170 HKLAINWGTAPAAE
+170 HKLAINWGATPAAE

-196 PAGSDQVLRATISPK
+196 PAGSVQVLRATISPK

-230 LYLNRFECTSLGK
+230 LYLDKFICNSAVK
-243 STAPASVTISSIT
+243 STAPAPVTISSIT
-256 PDPTAK
+256 HDPTAK

-282 DLKGVKIKRGGQ
+282 NLKGVRISRSGQ
-294 LVADCTDVKPG
+294 NAVNCTDVKPG
-305 EEYTYVDNTIPKASK
+305 EEYTYVDNTMTEAGM

-325 TAYNDEGSSAQAAG
+325 TAYNDEGSSAEATD
-339 HTWVGLD
+339 HKWVGLD
-346 IPENVGTQ
+346 IPQNVGTR

-386 YNVYDIIVSDNRLS
+386 YNVYDIIVSDNRMF

-430 ALEGTNASGS
+430 ALAGTNASGIS
-440 SGAIASTPVLVG
+440 DGIVSTPVLVG

-461 DYTGA
+461 DYTGN
-466 NINYFWSY
+466 NINYFWAF
-474 SSADKDGNY
+474 SSSDNGGN
-483 NPAVGVFMI
+483 NNSTVGCYTV
-492 GANDG
+492 GAEDE
-497 YHMCFRSMMNS
+497 YQMCFSSTMGNFVNMM
-508 FATMTSGK
+508 SGK
-516 IDMKG
+516 IDIKG
-521 CDNPTLTFCLKSEAT
+521 CDNPTLTFCLKSGAT
-536 AGTFSPY
+536 AGTFTPY
-543 VQTSDGIRVYIDD
+543 VQTSDGIRVNIED
-556 IAITAPSEGS
+556 IAITATSEGS

-581 LQKQKWVQLGFQFA
+581 IQKQKWVQFGFLFA
-595 DHGST
+595 DLGST
-600 TEQKVYLDDISIA
+600 AVQRVYLDDISIA
-613 DQKAVDLAV
+613 DQKAVDLAA
-622 TLVNVPETIVKGQS
+622 TLVNVPETIEKGQS

-680 TYPLEINPSI
+680 TYPFEINPSI

-701 EVIAADDALA
+701 EVIAADDALV
-711 DNNMASADVQFTLPD
+711 DNNMASADVQFTSPD

-747 APASVRTFV
+747 APAAVRTFV

-915 KAQLPAGAKYFAIH
+915 KAQLPDGAKYFAIH
-929 HKAGAKQNFLF
+929 HKAGAKQNYLF

-965 LTSTTAPT
+965 LASTTAPT
-973 YVDHSAGTADH
+973 YADYSAGKADH

-995 LESLPVTVKG
+995 LESLPVTVKD

-1017 TNAIQGFYTIDG
+1017 TNAVQGFYTIDG
-1029 KKLQQPIK
+1029 KKLLQPVK

-1050 KIVKK
+1050 KIFKK

>member
-22 AQTVNNQHKGKGTL
+22 AQTINNQHKGKGTL
-36 EKVLSNVTISEKPGK
+36 EKVLSNVTISEKPSK
-51 TLQMAPMASA
+51 TFQMAPMASV
-61 EKMTPLASAEKMT
+61 EKMR

-91 GTVFGSKD
+91 GTTFGDKG

-133 YTDKNKADDW
+133 YADKNKADDW
-143 FISPALALYAGYTY
+143 FISPALAMHAGYSY

-165 STAGK
+165 STPGK

-196 PAGSDQVLRATISPK
+196 PAGSDQVLRVTISPK
-211 KSGYYYI
+211 ESAYYYI

-230 LYLNRFECTSLGK
+230 LYLNKFICNSAVR
-243 STAPASVTISSIT
+243 STAPAPVTISSIT
-256 PDPTAK
+256 HDPTAK

-268 FVAPATTANGQPLT
+268 FVAPATTASGQPLT
-282 DLKGVKIKRGGQ
+282 NLKGVRISRQGQ
-294 LVADCTDVKPG
+294 HVVYCTDVKPG
-305 EEYTYVDNTIPKASK
+305 EEYTYVDNTMTEAGM

-325 TAYNDEGSSAQAAG
+325 TAYNDDGSSAEAAV

-346 IPENVGTQ
+346 IPQNAGTQ

-363 KVNLSWDAFGPANG
+363 KLNLSWDAFGAENG

-386 YNVYDIIVSDNRLS
+386 YKVYDLNVSGSHLS

-415 YDMATEEGPQ
+415 YDAATEEGPQ
-425 RYLYQ
+425 RHLYQ
-430 ALEGTNASGS
+430 ALMGTNASGS
-440 SGAIASTPVLVG
+440 SAAIVSTPVLVG

-461 DYTGA
+461 DYTGDEFH
-466 NINYFWSY
+466 YFWSGHN
-474 SSADKDGNY
+474 ADKDGNY
-483 NPAVGVFMI
+483 VSL
-492 GANDG
+492 DE
-497 YHMCFRSMMNS
+497 YQMCFCSTMDG
-508 FATMTSGK
+508 FAAMESGK
-516 IDMKG
+516 IDIKG

-536 AGTFSPY
+536 AGSFIPY
-543 VQTSDGIRVYIDD
+543 VQTSDGIRVNLDKL
-556 IAITAPSEGS
+556 AITAPSEGW

-581 LQKQKWVQLGFQFA
+581 IQKQKWVQFGFRFA
-595 DHGST
+595 DLGST

-613 DQKAVDLAV
+613 DQKAVDLAA
-622 TLVNVPETIVKGQS
+622 TLVNVPETIEKGQS

-670 NSTLGSFGTH
+670 NSKLTSFGTH
-680 TYPLEINPSI
+680 TYPLEISPSI

-711 DNNMASADVQFTLPD
+711 ANNVASADVQFTSPD
-726 LLPATDLAVTKTASA
+726 LLSATDLAVTKTASA

-747 APASVRTFV
+747 APAAVRTFV

-762 TDWATSGIG
+762 PDWATSGIG
-771 NWTMVDVDGGLCSG
+771 NWTMVDVDGGLCGGLYSG
-785 LFDGIPYGSEGTAFA
+785 IAYGSQGTAFA

-809 DGYDITSN
+809 DGYDITSAF
-817 YPCAKPKSGTKSL
+817 PCTKPKSGNKSL
-830 AAFVGLT
+830 AAFIGIN
-837 ADKTK
+837 ADETM

-864 WANNLYIAE
+864 WANNLYVVDKNGE
-873 GKSVWVYP
+873 SVYP

-900 IGDTYTQESGTWSEY
+900 IGETYIQENGTWSEY
-915 KAQLPAGAKYFAIH
+915 KAQLPDGAKYFAIH

-940 MIDDVTYTTKNL
+940 MIDDVTYTIKNL

-973 YVDHSAGTADH
+973 YVDNSAGTADH

-995 LESLPVTVKG
+995 LESLPVTVKD

-1029 KKLQQPIK
+1029 KKLQQPVK

>member
-22 AQTVNNQHKGKGTL
+22 AQTINNQHKGKGSL
-36 EKVLSNVTISEKPGK
+36 EKVLSNVTISEKPSE
-51 TLQMAPMASA
+51 TLQMAPM
-61 EKMTPLASAEKMT
+61 TSAEKMT

-91 GTVFGSKD
+91 GTAFGDKG

-143 FISPALALYAGYTY
+143 FISPALALYAGYSY

-165 STAGK
+165 STPGK

-196 PAGSDQVLRATISPK
+196 PAGSDQVLRAIISPK
-211 KSGYYYI
+211 ESGYYYI

-230 LYLNRFECTSLGK
+230 LYLNKFICNSAVK
-243 STAPASVTISSIT
+243 STAPAPVTISSIT

-268 FVAPATTANGQPLT
+268 FVAPTTTANGQPLIN
-282 DLKGVKIKRGGQ
+282 LKGVKIKRDGQ
-294 LVADCTDVKPG
+294 QVADCIDVKPG
-305 EEYTYVDNTIPKASK
+305 EEYTYVDNTMSEAGM
-320 CYYYI
+320 CHYYI
-325 TAYNDEGSSAQAAG
+325 TAYNDEGSSAEATD
-339 HTWVGLD
+339 HKWVGLD
-346 IPENVGTQ
+346 IPQNVGTR

-386 YNVYDIIVSDNRLS
+386 YNVYDIIVSDNRMF

-430 ALEGTNASGS
+430 ALAGTNASGIS
-440 SGAIASTPVLVG
+440 DGIVSTPVLVG

-461 DYTGA
+461 DYTGN
-466 NINYFWSY
+466 NINYFWAF
-474 SSADKDGNY
+474 SSSDNGGN
-483 NPAVGVFMI
+483 NNSTVGCYTV
-492 GANDG
+492 GAEDE
-497 YHMCFRSMMNS
+497 YQMCFSSTMGNFVNMM
-508 FATMTSGK
+508 SGK
-516 IDMKG
+516 IDIKG
-521 CDNPTLTFCLKSEAT
+521 CDNPTLTFCLKSGAT
-536 AGTFSPY
+536 AGTFTPY
-543 VQTSDGIRVYIDD
+543 VQTSDGIRVNIED
-556 IAITAPSEGS
+556 IAITATSEGS

-581 LQKQKWVQLGFQFA
+581 IQKQKWVQFGFLFA
-595 DHGST
+595 DLGST
-600 TEQKVYLDDISIA
+600 AVQRVYLDDISIA
-613 DQKAVDLAV
+613 DQKAVDLAA
-622 TLVNVPETIVKGQS
+622 TLVNVPETIEKGQS
-636 STAAVRVRNYGSQAV
+636 STAVVRVRNYGSQAV

-680 TYPLEINPSI
+680 TYPFEINPSI

-711 DNNMASADVQFTLPD
+711 DNNVASADVLFTLPD

-747 APASVRTFV
+747 APAAVRTFV

-915 KAQLPAGAKYFAIH
+915 KAQLPDGAKYFAIH
-929 HKAGAKQNFLF
+929 HKAGAKQNYLF

-965 LTSTTAPT
+965 LASTTAPT
-973 YVDHSAGTADH
+973 YADYSAGTADH

>member
-22 AQTVNNQHKGKGTL
+22 AQTINNQHKGKGSL
-36 EKVLSNVTISEKPGK
+36 EKVLSNVTISEKPSE
-51 TLQMAPMASA
+51 TLQMAPM
-61 EKMTPLASAEKMT
+61 ASAEKMT

-91 GTVFGSKD
+91 GTAFGDKG

-143 FISPALALYAGYTY
+143 FISPALALYAGYSY

-165 STAGK
+165 STPGK

-196 PAGSDQVLRATISPK
+196 PAGSDQVLRAIISPK
-211 KSGYYYI
+211 ESGYYYI

-230 LYLNRFECTSLGK
+230 LYLNKFICNSAVK
-243 STAPASVTISSIT
+243 STAPAPVTISSIT

-268 FVAPATTANGQPLT
+268 FVAPTTTANGQPLIN
-282 DLKGVKIKRGGQ
+282 LKGVKIKRDGQ
-294 LVADCTDVKPG
+294 QVADCTDVKPG
-305 EEYTYVDNTIPKASK
+305 EEYTYVDNTMSEAGM
-320 CYYYI
+320 CHYYI
-325 TAYNDEGSSAQAAG
+325 TAYNDEGSSAEATD
-339 HTWVGLD
+339 HKWVGLD
-346 IPENVGTQ
+346 IPQNVGTR

-386 YNVYDIIVSDNRLS
+386 YNVYDIIVSDNRMF

-430 ALEGTNASGS
+430 ALAGTNASGIS
-440 SGAIASTPVLVG
+440 DGIVSTPVLVG

-461 DYTGA
+461 DYTGN
-466 NINYFWSY
+466 NINYFWAF
-474 SSADKDGNY
+474 SSSDNGGN
-483 NPAVGVFMI
+483 NNSTVGCYTV
-492 GANDG
+492 GAEDE
-497 YHMCFRSMMNS
+497 YQMCFSSTMGNFVNMM
-508 FATMTSGK
+508 SGK
-516 IDMKG
+516 IDIKG
-521 CDNPTLTFCLKSEAT
+521 CDNPTLTFCLKSGAT
-536 AGTFSPY
+536 AGTFTPY
-543 VQTSDGIRVYIDD
+543 VQTSDGIRVNIED
-556 IAITAPSEGS
+556 IAITATSEGA

-581 LQKQKWVQLGFQFA
+581 IQKQKWVQFGFLFA
-595 DHGST
+595 DLGST
-600 TEQKVYLDDISIA
+600 AVQRVYLDDISIA
-613 DQKAVDLAV
+613 DQKAVDLAA
-622 TLVNVPETIVKGQS
+622 TLVNVPETIEKGQS

-680 TYPLEINPSI
+680 TYPFEINPSI

-701 EVIAADDALA
+701 EVIAADDALV
-711 DNNMASADVQFTLPD
+711 DNNMASADVQFTSPD

-747 APASVRTFV
+747 APAAVRTFV

-785 LFDGIPYGSEGTAFA
+785 LFDGILYGSEGTAFA

-915 KAQLPAGAKYFAIH
+915 KAQLPDGAKYFAIH
-929 HKAGAKQNFLF
+929 HKAGAKQNYLF

-965 LTSTTAPT
+965 LASTTAPT
-973 YVDHSAGTADH
+973 YADYSAGKADH

-995 LESLPVTVKG
+995 LESLPVTVKD

-1017 TNAIQGFYTIDG
+1017 TNAVQGFYTIDG
-1029 KKLQQPIK
+1029 KKLLQPVK

-1050 KIVKK
+1050 KIFKK

>member
-22 AQTVNNQHKGKGTL
+22 AQTINNQHKGKGTL
-36 EKVLSNVTISEKPGK
+36 EKVLSNVTISEKPSK
-51 TLQMAPMASA
+51 TFQMAPMASV
-61 EKMTPLASAEKMT
+61 EKMR

-91 GTVFGSKD
+91 GTTFGDKG

-143 FISPALALYAGYTY
+143 FISPALALYAGYSY

-165 STAGK
+165 STPGK

-196 PAGSDQVLRATISPK
+196 PAGSDQVLRAIISPK
-211 KSGYYYI
+211 ESGYYYI

-230 LYLNRFECTSLGK
+230 LYLNKFICNSAVK
-243 STAPASVTISSIT
+243 STAPAPVTISSIT

-268 FVAPATTANGQPLT
+268 FVAPTTTANGQPLIN
-282 DLKGVKIKRGGQ
+282 LKGVKIKRDGQ
-294 LVADCTDVKPG
+294 QVADCTDVKPG
-305 EEYTYVDNTIPKASK
+305 EEYTYVDNTMSEAGM
-320 CYYYI
+320 CHYYI
-325 TAYNDEGSSAQAAG
+325 TAYNDEGSSAEATD
-339 HTWVGLD
+339 HKWVGLD
-346 IPENVGTQ
+346 IPQNVGTR

-386 YNVYDIIVSDNRLS
+386 YNVYDIIVSDNRMF

-430 ALEGTNASGS
+430 ALAGTNASGIS
-440 SGAIASTPVLVG
+440 DGIVSTPVLVG

-461 DYTGA
+461 DYTGN
-466 NINYFWSY
+466 NINYFWAF
-474 SSADKDGNY
+474 SSSDNGGN
-483 NPAVGVFMI
+483 NNSTVGCYTV
-492 GANDG
+492 GAEDE
-497 YHMCFRSMMNS
+497 YQMCFSSTMGNFVNMM
-508 FATMTSGK
+508 SGK
-516 IDMKG
+516 IDIKG
-521 CDNPTLTFCLKSEAT
+521 CDNPTLTFCLKSGAT
-536 AGTFSPY
+536 AGTFTPY
-543 VQTSDGIRVYIDD
+543 VQTSDGIRVNIED
-556 IAITAPSEGS
+556 IAITATSEGS

-581 LQKQKWVQLGFQFA
+581 IQKQKWVQFGFLFA
-595 DHGST
+595 DLGST
-600 TEQKVYLDDISIA
+600 AVQRVYLDDISIA
-613 DQKAVDLAV
+613 DQKAVDLAA
-622 TLVNVPETIVKGQS
+622 TLVNVPETIEKGQS
-636 STAAVRVRNYGSQAV
+636 STAVVRVRNYGSQAV

-680 TYPLEINPSI
+680 TYPFEINPSI

-701 EVIAADDALA
+701 EVIAADDALV
-711 DNNMASADVQFTLPD
+711 DNNMASADVQFTSPD

-747 APASVRTFV
+747 APAAVRTFV

-915 KAQLPAGAKYFAIH
+915 KAQLPDGAKYFAIH
-929 HKAGAKQNFLF
+929 HKAGAKQNYLF

-965 LTSTTAPT
+965 LASTTAPT
-973 YVDHSAGTADH
+973 YADYSAGTADH

-995 LESLPVTVKG
+995 LESLPVTVKD

-1017 TNAIQGFYTIDG
+1017 TNAVQGFYTIDG

-1050 KIVKK
+1050 KIFKK

>member
-1 MNKKLLYTLL
+1 M

-16 VSSPLS
+16 VSLPLS
-22 AQTVNNQHKGKGTL
+22 AQTINNQHKGKGTL
-36 EKVLSNVTISEKPGK
+36 EKVLSNVTISEKPSK
-51 TLQMAPMASA
+51 TLQMPPMASA
-61 EKMTPLASAEKMT
+61 EKMM

-143 FISPALALYAGYTY
+143 FISPALAMHAGYSY

-165 STAGK
+165 STPGK
-170 HKLAINWGTAPAAE
+170 HKLAINWGAAPAAE
-184 YMTETALPETVV
+184 YMTETALPETVL
-196 PAGSDQVLRATISPK
+196 PAGSVQVLRATISPK
-211 KSGYYYI
+211 ESGYYYI

-230 LYLNRFECTSLGK
+230 LYLDKFICNSAVK
-243 STAPASVTISSIT
+243 SMAPASVTISSIT

-268 FVAPATTANGQPLT
+268 FVAPTTTANGQPLT
-282 DLKGVKIKRGGQ
+282 NLKGVKIKRDGQ
-294 LVADCTDVKPG
+294 QVADCTDVKPG
-305 EEYTYVDNTIPKASK
+305 EEYTYVDNTMSKAGMCS
-320 CYYYI
+320 YYI
-325 TAYNDEGSSAQAAG
+325 TAYNDEGSSAEAID
-339 HTWVGLD
+339 HKWVGLD
-346 IPENVGTQ
+346 IPENVGTR

-386 YNVYDIIVSDNRLS
+386 YNVYDIIVSDNRLF

-430 ALEGTNASGS
+430 ALAGTNASGIS
-440 SGAIASTPVLVG
+440 DGIVSTPVLVG

-461 DYTGA
+461 DYTGN
-466 NINYFWSY
+466 NINYFWAF
-474 SSADKDGNY
+474 SSSDNGGN
-483 NPAVGVFMI
+483 NNSTVGCYTV
-492 GANDG
+492 GAEDE
-497 YHMCFRSMMNS
+497 YQMCFSSTMGNFVNMM
-508 FATMTSGK
+508 SGK
-516 IDMKG
+516 IDIKG
-521 CDNPTLTFCLKSEAT
+521 CDNPTLTFCLKSGAT
-536 AGTFSPY
+536 AGTFTPY
-543 VQTSDGIRVYIDD
+543 VQTIDGIRVNIED
-556 IAITAPSEGS
+556 IAITATSEGS

-581 LQKQKWVQLGFQFA
+581 IQKQKWVQFGFLFA
-595 DHGST
+595 DLGST
-600 TEQKVYLDDISIA
+600 AVQKVYLDDISIA
-613 DQKAVDLAV
+613 DQKAVDLAA
-622 TLVNVPETIVKGQS
+622 TLVNVPETIEKGQS

-680 TYPLEINPSI
+680 TYPFEINPSI

-701 EVIAADDALA
+701 EVIAADALA
-711 DNNMASADVQFTLPD
+711 DNNVASADVQFTSPD

-762 TDWATSGIG
+762 TDWATNGIG
-771 NWTMVDVDGGLCSG
+771 NWTMVDVDGGLCDG
-785 LFDGIPYGSEGTAFA
+785 LFNGIPYGSEGTAFA

-809 DGYDITSN
+809 GGYDITSN

-915 KAQLPAGAKYFAIH
+915 KAQLPDGAKYFAIH
-929 HKAGAKQNFLF
+929 HKAGAKQNYLF
-940 MIDDVTYTTKNL
+940 MIDDVTYTIKNL

-965 LTSTTAPT
+965 LASTTAPT
-973 YVDHSAGTADH
+973 YADYSAGKADH

-995 LESLPVTVKG
+995 LESLPVTVKD

-1017 TNAIQGFYTIDG
+1017 TNAVQGFYTIDG
-1029 KKLQQPIK
+1029 KKLLQPVK

-1050 KIVKK
+1050 KIFKK

>member
-22 AQTVNNQHKGKGTL
+22 AQTINNQHKGKGTL
-36 EKVLSNVTISEKPGK
+36 EKVLSNVTISEKPSK
-51 TLQMAPMASA
+51 TFQMAPMASA
-61 EKMTPLASAEKMT
+61 EKMT
-74 LKASAAKAGAQY
+74 LKASAVKAGAQY

-91 GTVFGSKD
+91 GTTFGNKD

-133 YTDKNKADDW
+133 YADKNKADDW
-143 FISPALALYAGYTY
+143 FISPAIALYAGYSY

-165 STAGK
+165 SAAGK
-170 HKLAINWGTAPAAE
+170 HKLAINWGAAPAVE

-196 PAGSDQVLRATISPK
+196 PAGSDQVLRAIISPK
-211 KSGYYYI
+211 KSAYYYI

-230 LYLNRFECTSLGK
+230 LYLDKFTCGSAVK

-268 FVAPATTANGQPLT
+268 FVAPTTTANGQPLT
-282 DLKGVKIKRGGQ
+282 DLKGVRISRSGQ
-294 LVADCTDVKPG
+294 DVADCTDVKPG
-305 EEYTYVDNTIPKASK
+305 EEYTYVDNTMSKAGM

-325 TAYNDEGSSAQAAG
+325 TAYNDEGSSARAAG

-363 KVNLSWDAFGPANG
+363 KLNLSWDAFGPANG

-386 YNVYDIIVSDNRLS
+386 YNVYDIIVSDNRMF
-400 LGDLKGSV
+400 LGDLKASV
-408 KGATSFT
+408 KGATSLT
-415 YDMATEEGPQ
+415 YDVATEEGPQ
-425 RYLYQ
+425 QYLYQ
-430 ALEGTNASGS
+430 ALKGTNDSGS
-440 SGAIASTPVLVG
+440 SAAIVSTPVLVG

-461 DYTGA
+461 DYTGG

-474 SSADKDGNY
+474 NISDKGGNN
-483 NPAVGVFMI
+483 NPAVGVSMV
-492 GANDG
+492 GAEDE
-497 YHMCFRSMMNS
+497 YQMCFSSTMGN
-508 FATMTSGK
+508 FATMMSGK
-516 IDMKG
+516 IDIKG
-521 CDNPTLTFCLKSEAT
+521 CDNPTLTFCLKSDAT

-543 VQTSDGIRVYIDD
+543 VQTIDGVCVYLDE
-556 IAITAPSEGS
+556 IAMTATSEGWI
-566 TKYIYDLNACLGANW
+566 KYIYDLNACLGANW
-581 LQKQKWVQLGFQFA
+581 IQKQKWVQFGFRFA
-595 DHGST
+595 DLGST
-600 TEQKVYLDDISIA
+600 IEQKVYLDDISIA
-613 DQKAVDLAV
+613 DQKAVDLAA
-622 TLVNVPETIVKGQS
+622 TLVNVPETIEKGQS
-636 STAAVRVRNYGSQAV
+636 RTASVRVRNYGSQAV

-670 NSTLGSFGTH
+670 NSKLASFGTH

-690 LEQADKATVKV
+690 LEQADQTTVKV

-711 DNNMASADVQFTLPD
+711 DNNVASADVQFTSPD
-726 LLPATDLAVTKTASA
+726 LLPATNLAVTKTASA

-747 APASVRTFV
+747 APASVRTIV
-756 DSFEQE
+756 DNFEQE
-762 TDWATSGIG
+762 TSWATSGIG
-771 NWTMVDVDGGLCSG
+771 NWTMVDVDGGLCGG
-785 LFDGIPYGSEGTAFA
+785 LYNSIPYGSEGTAFA

-809 DGYDITSN
+809 DGYDITSDV
-817 YPCAKPKSGTKSL
+817 PSTKPKSGNKSL
-830 AAFVGLT
+830 AAFYGLN
-837 ADKTK
+837 ADKNM
-842 IQPSDDWLISP
+842 IVPSDNWLISP
-853 ELSEKEQEISF
+853 ELSEQEQEISF
-864 WANNLYIAE
+864 WANNLYVVDE
-873 GKSVWVYP
+873 NGESVYP

-915 KAQLPAGAKYFAIH
+915 KAQLPDGAKYFAIH
-929 HKAGAKQNFLF
+929 HKAGAKQNYLF

-965 LTSTTAPT
+965 LASTTAPT
-973 YVDHSAGTADH
+973 YADYSAGKADH

-995 LESLPVTVKG
+995 LESLPVTVKD

-1017 TNAIQGFYTIDG
+1017 TNAVQGFYTIDG
-1029 KKLQQPIK
+1029 KKLLQPVK

-1050 KIVKK
+1050 KIFKK

>member
-11 GGALL
+11 GEALL

-22 AQTVNNQHKGKGTL
+22 AQTINNQHKGKGSL
-36 EKVLSNVTISEKPGK
+36 EKVLSNVTISEKPSK
-51 TLQMAPMASA
+51 TLQMAPM
-61 EKMTPLASAEKMT
+61 ASAEKMT

-91 GTVFGSKD
+91 GTAFGDKG

-143 FISPALALYAGYTY
+143 FISPALALYAGYSY

-165 STAGK
+165 STPGK

-196 PAGSDQVLRATISPK
+196 PAGSDQVLRAIISPK
-211 KSGYYYI
+211 ESGYYYI

-230 LYLNRFECTSLGK
+230 LYLNKFICNSAVK
-243 STAPASVTISSIT
+243 STAPAPVTISSIT

-268 FVAPATTANGQPLT
+268 FVAPTTTANGQPLIN
-282 DLKGVKIKRGGQ
+282 LKGVKIKRDGQ
-294 LVADCTDVKPG
+294 QVADCTDVKPG
-305 EEYTYVDNTIPKASK
+305 EEYTYVDNTMSEAGM
-320 CYYYI
+320 CHYYI
-325 TAYNDEGSSAQAAG
+325 TAYNDDGESAEATD
-339 HTWVGLD
+339 HKWVGLD
-346 IPENVGTQ
+346 IPQNVGTR

-386 YNVYDIIVSDNRLS
+386 YNVYDIIVSDNRMF

-430 ALEGTNASGS
+430 ALAGTNASGIS
-440 SGAIASTPVLVG
+440 DGIVSTPVLVG

-461 DYTGA
+461 DYTGN
-466 NINYFWSY
+466 NINYFWAF
-474 SSADKDGNY
+474 SSSDNGGN
-483 NPAVGVFMI
+483 NNSTVGCYTV
-492 GANDG
+492 GAEDE
-497 YHMCFRSMMNS
+497 YQMCFSSTMGNFVNMM
-508 FATMTSGK
+508 SGK
-516 IDMKG
+516 IDIKG
-521 CDNPTLTFCLKSEAT
+521 CDNPTLTFCLKSGAT
-536 AGTFSPY
+536 AGTFTPY
-543 VQTSDGIRVYIDD
+543 VQTSDGIRVNIED
-556 IAITAPSEGS
+556 IAITATSEGS

-581 LQKQKWVQLGFQFA
+581 IQKQKWVQFGFLFA
-595 DHGST
+595 DLGST
-600 TEQKVYLDDISIA
+600 AVQRVYLDDISIA
-613 DQKAVDLAV
+613 DQKAVDLAA
-622 TLVNVPETIVKGQS
+622 TLVNVPETIEKGQS
-636 STAAVRVRNYGSQAV
+636 STAVVRVRNYGSQAV

-680 TYPLEINPSI
+680 TYPFEINPSI

-701 EVIAADDALA
+701 EVIAADDALV
-711 DNNMASADVQFTLPD
+711 DNNMASADVQFTSPD

-747 APASVRTFV
+747 APAAVRTFV

-915 KAQLPAGAKYFAIH
+915 KAQLPDGAKYFAIH
-929 HKAGAKQNFLF
+929 HKAGAKQNYLF

-965 LTSTTAPT
+965 LASTTAPT
-973 YVDHSAGTADH
+973 YADYSAGTADH

-995 LESLPVTVKG
+995 LESLPVTVKD

-1017 TNAIQGFYTIDG
+1017 TNAVQGFYTIDG
-1029 KKLQQPIK
+1029 KKLLQPVK

-1050 KIVKK
+1050 KIFKK

>member
-16 VSSPLS
+16 VSSPLG

-36 EKVLSNVTISEKPGK
+36 EKVLSNVTISEKPSK
-51 TLQMAPMASA
+51 TLQMAPV
-61 EKMTPLASAEKMT
+61 ASAEKMT
-74 LKASAAKAGAQY
+74 LKASVAKAGAQY
-86 FTPPI
+86 FTPPV
-91 GTVFGSKD
+91 GTTFGDKG

-133 YTDKNKADDW
+133 YADKNKADDW
-143 FISPALALYAGYTY
+143 FISPALVLYAGYSY

-165 STAGK
+165 STPGK

-196 PAGSDQVLRATISPK
+196 PAGSDQVLRVTISPK
-211 KSGYYYI
+211 ESAYYYI

-230 LYLNRFECTSLGK
+230 LYLNKFICNSAVK
-243 STAPASVTISSIT
+243 SMAPAPVTISSIT
-256 PDPTAK
+256 HDPTAK

-268 FVAPATTANGQPLT
+268 FVAPATTASGQPLT
-282 DLKGVKIKRGGQ
+282 NLKGVRISRQGQ
-294 LVADCTDVKPG
+294 HVDYCTDVKPG
-305 EEYTYVDNTIPKASK
+305 EEYTYVDNTMTEAGM

-325 TAYNDEGSSAQAAG
+325 TAYNDDGSSAEAAV

-346 IPENVGTQ
+346 IPENVGIR

-363 KVNLSWDAFGPANG
+363 KLNLSWDAFGPANG

-386 YNVYDIIVSDNRLS
+386 YNVYDIIVSDNRMF

-425 RYLYQ
+425 RHLYQ
-430 ALEGTNASGS
+430 ALMGTNASGS
-440 SGAIASTPVLVG
+440 SAAIASTPVLVG

-461 DYTGA
+461 DYTGG
-466 NINYFWSY
+466 NINYFWAF
-474 SSADKDGNY
+474 SSSDNGGN
-483 NPAVGVFMI
+483 NNSTVGCYTV
-492 GANDG
+492 GAEDE
-497 YHMCFRSMMNS
+497 YQMCFSSTMGNFVDMM
-508 FATMTSGK
+508 SGK
-516 IDMKG
+516 IDIKG
-521 CDNPTLTFCLKSEAT
+521 CDNPTLTFCLKSGAT
-536 AGTFSPY
+536 AGTFTPY
-543 VQTSDGIRVYIDD
+543 VQTSDGIRVNIED
-556 IAITAPSEGS
+556 IAITASSEGS

-581 LQKQKWVQLGFQFA
+581 IQKQKWVQFGFRFA
-595 DHGST
+595 DLGGT
-600 TEQKVYLDDISIA
+600 AVQKVYLDDISIA

-622 TLVNVPETIVKGQS
+622 TLVDVPETIVKGQS
-636 STAAVRVRNYGSQAV
+636 STAAVKVRNYGSQAV

-680 TYPLEINPSI
+680 TYPFEINPSI

-711 DNNMASADVQFTLPD
+711 DNNVASADVQFTSPD

-747 APASVRTFV
+747 APAAVRTFV

-762 TDWATSGIG
+762 PDWATSGIG
-771 NWTMVDVDGGLCSG
+771 NWTMVDVDGGLCGG
-785 LFDGIPYGSEGTAFA
+785 LFDGIPYGSEGTVFA

-830 AAFVGLT
+830 AAFYGLT
-837 ADKTK
+837 ADKNK
-842 IQPSDDWLISP
+842 IVPSDNWLISP
-853 ELSEKEQEISF
+853 ELSEQEQEISF
-864 WANNLYIAE
+864 WANNLYIAGE
-873 GKSVWVYP
+873 YSVSVYP

-900 IGDTYTQESGTWSEY
+900 IGDTYTQQSGTWSEY
-915 KAQLPAGAKYFAIH
+915 KAQLPEGAKYFAIH
-929 HKAGAKQNFLF
+929 HKAGTEQNYLF

-973 YVDHSAGTADH
+973 YVDNSAGTADH

-995 LESLPVTVKG
+995 LESLPVTVKD
-1005 GTSGIVTINGQG
+1005 GTSGIVTINAQG

>member
-22 AQTVNNQHKGKGTL
+22 AQTINNQHKGKGTL
-36 EKVLSNVTISEKPGK
+36 EKVLSNVTISEKPSK
-51 TLQMAPMASA
+51 TLQMTPM
-61 EKMTPLASAEKMT
+61 ASAEKMT
-74 LKASAAKAGAQY
+74 LKASAAKAGAQS

-143 FISPALALYAGYTY
+143 FISPALALYAGYSY

-165 STAGK
+165 STPGK
-170 HKLAINWGTAPAAE
+170 HKLAINWGAAPAAE

-196 PAGSDQVLRATISPK
+196 PAGSVQVLRATISPK

-230 LYLNRFECTSLGK
+230 LYLDKFICNSAVK
-243 STAPASVTISSIT
+243 SMAPAPVTISSIT
-256 PDPTAK
+256 HDPTAK

-282 DLKGVKIKRGGQ
+282 NLKGVRISRQGQ
-294 LVADCTDVKPG
+294 HVDYCTDVKPG
-305 EEYTYVDNTIPKASK
+305 EEYTYVDNTMTEAGM

-325 TAYNDEGSSAQAAG
+325 TAYNDDGSSAEAAV

-346 IPENVGTQ
+346 IPENVGIR

-363 KVNLSWDAFGPANG
+363 KLNLSWDAFGPANG

-386 YNVYDIIVSDNRLS
+386 YNVYDIIVSDNRMF

-425 RYLYQ
+425 QYLYQ
-430 ALEGTNASGS
+430 ALAGTNASGS
-440 SGAIASTPVLVG
+440 SAAIASTPVLVG

-461 DYTGA
+461 DYTGG
-466 NINYFWSY
+466 NINYFWAF
-474 SSADKDGNY
+474 SSSDNGGN
-483 NPAVGVFMI
+483 NNSTVGCYTV
-492 GANDG
+492 GAEDE
-497 YHMCFRSMMNS
+497 YQMCFRSMMDD
-508 FATMTSGK
+508 FAAMTSGK
-516 IDMKG
+516 IDIKG
-521 CDNPTLTFCLKSEAT
+521 CDNPTLTFSLKSEAT
-536 AGTFSPY
+536 AGTFIPY
-543 VQTSDGIRVYIDD
+543 VQTSDGVCVYLDE
-556 IAITAPSEGS
+556 IAMTVPSDGW

-581 LQKQKWVQLGFQFA
+581 IQKQKWVQFGFRFA
-595 DHGST
+595 DLGST

-622 TLVNVPETIVKGQS
+622 TLVNVPETIEKGQS

-701 EVIAADDALA
+701 EVIAADDALP
-711 DNNMASADVQFTLPD
+711 DNNMASADVQFTSPD

-762 TDWATSGIG
+762 PDWATSGIG
-771 NWTMVDVDGGLCSG
+771 NWTMVDVDGGLCGG

-809 DGYDITSN
+809 GGYDITSN

-915 KAQLPAGAKYFAIH
+915 KAQLPDGAKYFAIH
-929 HKAGAKQNFLF
+929 HKAGAKQNYLF

-965 LTSTTAPT
+965 LASTTAPT
-973 YVDHSAGTADH
+973 YADYSAGTADH

-995 LESLPVTVKG
+995 LESLPVTVKD

-1017 TNAIQGFYTIDG
+1017 TNAVQGFYTIDG

-1050 KIVKK
+1050 KIFKK

>member
-36 EKVLSNVTISEKPGK
+36 EKVLSNVTISEKPSK
-51 TLQMAPMASA
+51 TLQMAPM
-61 EKMTPLASAEKMT
+61 ASAEKMT

-91 GTVFGSKD
+91 GTTFGDKG

-143 FISPALALYAGYTY
+143 FISPALVLYAGYSY

-165 STAGK
+165 STPGK
-170 HKLAINWGTAPAAE
+170 HKLAINWGAAPAVE

-211 KSGYYYI
+211 ESGYYYI

-230 LYLNRFECTSLGK
+230 LYLDKFTCGSAVK

-282 DLKGVKIKRGGQ
+282 NLKGVRISRSGQ
-294 LVADCTDVKPG
+294 DVADCTDVKPG
-305 EEYTYVDNTIPKASK
+305 EEYTYVDNTMSKAGM

-325 TAYNDEGSSAQAAG
+325 TAYNDEGSSVRAAG

-346 IPENVGTQ
+346 IPENVGIQ

-377 GVIFPEDIV
+377 GVIYPEDIV
-386 YNVYDIIVSDNRLS
+386 YNVYDTFVSNNHWFV
-400 LGDLKGSV
+400 GDLKASV
-408 KGATSFT
+408 KGATSLTF
-415 YDMATEEGPQ
+415 DAVTEEGPQ
-425 RYLYQ
+425 QYLYQ
-430 ALEGTNASGS
+430 ALIGTNASGS
-440 SGAIASTPVLVG
+440 SSTILSTPVLVG

-461 DYTGA
+461 DYTGD
-466 NINYFWSY
+466 NINYFWSGNT
-474 SSADKDGNY
+474 SDKDGN
-483 NPAVGVFMI
+483 NSSAVRLYTV
-492 GANDG
+492 GANDE
-497 YHMCFRSMMNS
+497 YQMCFRSMMNN
-508 FATMTSGK
+508 FVAMTSGK
-516 IDMKG
+516 IDIKG
-521 CDNPTLTFCLKSEAT
+521 CDNPTLTFCLKNEAT
-536 AGTFSPY
+536 AGSFTPY
-543 VQTSDGIRVYIDD
+543 VQTIDGVCVYLDE
-556 IAITAPSEGS
+556 IAMTAPSEGW

-581 LQKQKWVQLGFQFA
+581 IQKQKWVQFGFRFA
-595 DHGST
+595 DLGST

-622 TLVNVPETIVKGQS
+622 TLVDVPETIVKGQS
-636 STAAVRVRNYGSQAV
+636 STAAVKVRNYGSQAV

-670 NSTLGSFGTH
+670 NSKLAPFGTH
-680 TYPLEINPSI
+680 TYPFEINPSI

-711 DNNMASADVQFTLPD
+711 DNNVASADLLFTLPD

-747 APASVRTFV
+747 APAAVRTFV

-762 TDWATSGIG
+762 PDWATSGIG
-771 NWTMVDVDGGLCSG
+771 NWTMVDVDGGLCGG
-785 LFDGIPYGSEGTAFA
+785 LYSVIAYGSQGTAFA

-809 DGYDITSN
+809 DGYDITSA
-817 YPCAKPKSGTKSL
+817 YPCTKPKSGNKSL
-830 AAFVGLT
+830 AAFIGIN
-837 ADKTK
+837 ADETM
-842 IQPSDDWLISP
+842 IQPSDNWLISP
-853 ELSEKEQEISF
+853 ELSEKKQEISF

-873 GKSVWVYP
+873 GKSVSVYP

-900 IGDTYTQESGTWSEY
+900 IGDTYTQQSGTWSEY
-915 KAQLPAGAKYFAIH
+915 KAQLPEGAKYFAIH
-929 HKAGAKQNFLF
+929 HKAGTEQNYLF

-973 YVDHSAGTADH
+973 YVDNSAGTADH

-995 LESLPVTVKG
+995 LESLPVTVKD

-1017 TNAIQGFYTIDG
+1017 TNAVQGFYTIDG

-1050 KIVKK
+1050 KIFKK

>member
-16 VSSPLS
+16 VSSPLG

-36 EKVLSNVTISEKPGK
+36 EKVLSNVTISEKPSK
-51 TLQMAPMASA
+51 TLQTVAV
-61 EKMTPLASAEKMT
+61 ASAEKMT

-86 FTPPI
+86 FTPPV
-91 GTVFGSKD
+91 GTTFGDKG

-113 VDQGTF
+113 VDQGTY

-133 YTDKNKADDW
+133 YADKNKADDW
-143 FISPALALYAGYTY
+143 FISPAIALYAGYSY

-165 STAGK
+165 STPGK

-196 PAGSDQVLRATISPK
+196 PAGSDQVLRVTISPK
-211 KSGYYYI
+211 ESAYYYI

-230 LYLNRFECTSLGK
+230 LYLNKFICNSAVR
-243 STAPASVTISSIT
+243 STVPAPVTISSIT
-256 PDPTAK
+256 HDPTAK

-268 FVAPATTANGQPLT
+268 FVAPATTVSGQPLT
-282 DLKGVKIKRGGQ
+282 NLKGVRISRQGQ
-294 LVADCTDVKPG
+294 HVDYCTDVKPG
-305 EEYTYVDNTIPKASK
+305 EEYTYVDNTMTKAGM

-325 TAYNDEGSSAQAAG
+325 TAYNDDGESAEAAG

-346 IPENVGTQ
+346 IPENVGIR

-363 KVNLSWDAFGPANG
+363 KLNLSWDAFGPANG

-386 YNVYDIIVSDNRLS
+386 YQVYDIIASGNHLY

-408 KGATSFT
+408 KGSTSFT
-415 YDMATEEGPQ
+415 FDAVTDEGPQ
-425 RYLYQ
+425 QYLYQ
-430 ALEGTNASGS
+430 ALVGANASGS
-440 SGAIASTPVLVG
+440 SDAIVSTPVLVG

-461 DYTGA
+461 DYTEG

-474 SSADKDGNY
+474 NISDNGGNN
-483 NPAVGVFMI
+483 NPAVGVSMV
-492 GANDG
+492 GANDD
-497 YHMCFRSMMNS
+497 YQMCFRSMMDD
-508 FATMTSGK
+508 FAAMTSGK
-516 IDMKG
+516 IDIKG
-521 CDNPTLTFCLKSEAT
+521 CDNPTLTFFLKSEAT
-536 AGTFSPY
+536 AGTFTPY
-543 VQTSDGIRVYIDD
+543 VQTSDGVCVYLDE
-556 IAITAPSEGS
+556 IAMTAPSDGW

-581 LQKQKWVQLGFQFA
+581 IQKQKWVQFGFHFA
-595 DHGST
+595 DLGST

-613 DQKAVDLAV
+613 DQKAVDLAA
-622 TLVNVPETIVKGQS
+622 TLVNVPETIEKGQS

-651 DSYVLKITIG
+651 NSYVLKITIG

-670 NSTLGSFGTH
+670 NSKLISFGTH
-680 TYPLEINPSI
+680 TYPLEISPSI

-711 DNNMASADVQFTLPD
+711 DNNVASADVQFTSPD

-785 LFDGIPYGSEGTAFA
+785 LYNGIAYGSENTAFA

-809 DGYDITSN
+809 GGYNITSDF
-817 YPCAKPKSGTKSL
+817 PCTKPKSGNKSL
-830 AAFVGLT
+830 AAFYSFT
-837 ADKTK
+837 ADMNK
-842 IQPSDDWLISP
+842 IVPSDNWFISP
-853 ELSEKEQEISF
+853 ELSEQKQEISF
-864 WANNLYIAE
+864 WANNLYVAYE
-873 GKSVWVYP
+873 NRVSAYP

-900 IGDTYTQESGTWSEY
+900 IGETYTQESGTWSEY
-915 KAQLPAGAKYFAIH
+915 KAQLPDGAKYFAIH

-940 MIDDVTYTTKNL
+940 MIDDVTYTIKNL

-965 LTSTTAPT
+965 LASTTAPT
-973 YVDHSAGTADH
+973 YVDNSAGTADH
-984 LYQVTTVYEGN
+984 LYQVTTVYDGN
-995 LESLPVTVKG
+995 LESLPVTVKD

-1017 TNAIQGFYTIDG
+1017 TNAVQGFYTIDG
-1029 KKLQQPIK
+1029 KKLQQPVK

>member
-22 AQTVNNQHKGKGTL
+22 AQTINNQHKGKGSL
-36 EKVLSNVTISEKPGK
+36 EKVLSNVTISEKPSE
-51 TLQMAPMASA
+51 TLQMAPM
-61 EKMTPLASAEKMT
+61 ASAEKMT

-91 GTVFGSKD
+91 GTAFGDKG

-143 FISPALALYAGYTY
+143 FISPALALYAGYSY

-165 STAGK
+165 STPGK

-196 PAGSDQVLRATISPK
+196 PAGSDQVLRAIISPK
-211 KSGYYYI
+211 ESGYYYI

-230 LYLNRFECTSLGK
+230 LYLNKFICNSAVK
-243 STAPASVTISSIT
+243 STAPAPVTISSIT

-268 FVAPATTANGQPLT
+268 FVAPTTTANGQPLIN
-282 DLKGVKIKRGGQ
+282 LKGVKIKRDGQ
-294 LVADCTDVKPG
+294 QVADCTDVKPG
-305 EEYTYVDNTIPKASK
+305 EEYTYVDNTMSEAGM
-320 CYYYI
+320 CHYYI
-325 TAYNDEGSSAQAAG
+325 TAYNDEGSSAEATD
-339 HTWVGLD
+339 HKWVGLD
-346 IPENVGTQ
+346 IPQNVGTR

-386 YNVYDIIVSDNRLS
+386 YNVYDIIVSDNRMF

-430 ALEGTNASGS
+430 ALAGTNASGIS
-440 SGAIASTPVLVG
+440 DGIVSTPVLVG

-461 DYTGA
+461 DYTGN
-466 NINYFWSY
+466 NINYFWAF
-474 SSADKDGNY
+474 SSSDNGGN
-483 NPAVGVFMI
+483 NNSTVGCYTV
-492 GANDG
+492 GAEDE
-497 YHMCFRSMMNS
+497 YQMCFSSTMGNFVNMM
-508 FATMTSGK
+508 SGK
-516 IDMKG
+516 IDIKG
-521 CDNPTLTFCLKSEAT
+521 CDNPTLTFCLKSGAT

-556 IAITAPSEGS
+556 IAITAPSEGW

-581 LQKQKWVQLGFQFA
+581 IQKQKWVQLGFQFA

-622 TLVNVPETIVKGQS
+622 TLVNVPETIVKGQTN
-636 STAAVRVRNYGSQAV
+636 TAAVKVRNYGSQAV

-661 DKEVLNETK
+661 DKEVLHETK
-670 NSTLGSFGTH
+670 NSKLAPFGTH
-680 TYPLEINPSI
+680 TYPFEINPSI

-711 DNNMASADVQFTLPD
+711 DNNVASADVQFTSPD

-747 APASVRTFV
+747 APAAVRTFV
-756 DSFEQE
+756 DSFEE
-762 TDWATSGIG
+762 EPDWATSGIG
-771 NWTMVDVDGGLCSG
+771 NWTMVDVDGGLCGG
-785 LFDGIPYGSEGTAFA
+785 LYNGIPYGSEGTAFA

-809 DGYDITSN
+809 DGYDITSGV
-817 YPCAKPKSGTKSL
+817 PSTKPKSGNKSL
-830 AAFVGLT
+830 AAFYGLT
-837 ADKTK
+837 ADKNK
-842 IQPSDDWLISP
+842 IQPSDNWLISP
-853 ELSEKEQEISF
+853 ELSEQKQEISF
-864 WANNLYIAE
+864 WANNLYQADKNGE
-873 GKSVWVYP
+873 SVYS

-915 KAQLPAGAKYFAIH
+915 KAQLPDGAKYFAIH

-940 MIDDVTYTTKNL
+940 MIDDITYTTKNL

-973 YVDHSAGTADH
+973 YVDNSAGTADH

-1017 TNAIQGFYTIDG
+1017 TNAVQGFYTIDG
-1029 KKLQQPIK
+1029 KKLQQPVK

-1050 KIVKK
+1050 KIFKK

>member
-16 VSSPLS
+16 VSLPLS
-22 AQTVNNQHKGKGTL
+22 AQTINNQHKGKGTL
-36 EKVLSNVTISEKPGK
+36 EKVLSNVTISEKPSK
-51 TLQMAPMASA
+51 TLQMPPM
-61 EKMTPLASAEKMT
+61 ASAEKMT

-143 FISPALALYAGYTY
+143 FISPALALYAGYSY

-165 STAGK
+165 SAAGK
-170 HKLAINWGTAPAAE
+170 HKLAINWGAAPAVE

-196 PAGSDQVLRATISPK
+196 PAGSDQVLRAIISPK
-211 KSGYYYI
+211 ESGYYYI

-230 LYLNRFECTSLGK
+230 LYLDKFTCGSAVK
-243 STAPASVTISSIT
+243 STAPAPVTISSIT

-268 FVAPATTANGQPLT
+268 FVAPTTTANGQPLT
-282 DLKGVKIKRGGQ
+282 NLKGVKIKRDGQ
-294 LVADCTDVKPG
+294 QVADCTDVKPG
-305 EEYTYVDNTIPKASK
+305 EEYTYVDNTMSKAGMCS
-320 CYYYI
+320 YYI
-325 TAYNDEGSSAQAAG
+325 TAYNDDGESAEAAG
-339 HTWVGLD
+339 HKWVGLD
-346 IPENVGTQ
+346 IPENVGTR

-386 YNVYDIIVSDNRLS
+386 YNVYDIIVSDNRLF

-425 RYLYQ
+425 QYLYQ
-430 ALEGTNASGS
+430 ALAGTNASGS
-440 SGAIASTPVLVG
+440 SDAIVSTPVLVG

-461 DYTGA
+461 DYTGN
-466 NINYFWSY
+466 NINYFWAF
-474 SSADKDGNY
+474 SSSDNGGN
-483 NPAVGVFMI
+483 NNSTVGCYTV
-492 GANDG
+492 GAEDE
-497 YHMCFRSMMNS
+497 YQMCFSSTMGNFVNMM
-508 FATMTSGK
+508 SGK
-516 IDMKG
+516 IDIKG
-521 CDNPTLTFCLKSEAT
+521 CDNPTLTFCLKSGAT
-536 AGTFSPY
+536 AGTFTPY
-543 VQTSDGIRVYIDD
+543 VQTSDGIRVNIED
-556 IAITAPSEGS
+556 IAITATSEGS

-581 LQKQKWVQLGFQFA
+581 IQKQKWVQFGFLFA
-595 DHGST
+595 DLGST
-600 TEQKVYLDDISIA
+600 AVQRVYLDDISIA

-622 TLVNVPETIVKGQS
+622 TLVNVPETIEKGQS

-711 DNNMASADVQFTLPD
+711 DNNVASADVQFTSPD

-762 TDWATSGIG
+762 PDWATSGIG
-771 NWTMVDVDGGLCSG
+771 NWTMVDVDGGLCDG
-785 LFDGIPYGSEGTAFA
+785 LFNGIPYGCEGTAFA

-809 DGYDITSN
+809 GGYDITSN
-817 YPCAKPKSGTKSL
+817 FPCAKPKSGTKSL

-842 IQPSDDWLISP
+842 IQTSDDWLISP

-915 KAQLPAGAKYFAIH
+915 KAQLPDGAKYFAIH

-940 MIDDVTYTTKNL
+940 MIDDVTYTIKNL
-952 KVLKYNIYRDGTL
+952 KVLKYNIYRDGEL
-965 LTSTTAPT
+965 LTSTTATT
-973 YVDHSAGTADH
+973 YVDNSATAGNH
-984 LYQVTTVYEGN
+984 VYQVTTVYEGD
-995 LESLPVTVKG
+995 LESIPVTVG
-1005 GTSGIVTINGQG
+1005 APTGIVPVTTATSSTVQG
-1017 TNAIQGFYTIDG
+1017 IYTLTLSRASTSSRCRTAAPRKEFIDEHA
-1029 KKLQQPIK
+1029 
-1037 GINLVKMQDGSVK
+1037 
-1050 KIVKK
+1050 

>member
-22 AQTVNNQHKGKGTL
+22 AQTINNQHKGKGSL
-36 EKVLSNVTISEKPGK
+36 EKVLSNVTISEKPSE
-51 TLQMAPMASA
+51 TLQMAPM
-61 EKMTPLASAEKMT
+61 ASAEKMT

-91 GTVFGSKD
+91 GTAFGDKG

-143 FISPALALYAGYTY
+143 FISPALALYAGYSY

-165 STAGK
+165 STPGK

-196 PAGSDQVLRATISPK
+196 PAGSDQVLRAIISPK
-211 KSGYYYI
+211 ESGYYYI

-230 LYLNRFECTSLGK
+230 LYLNKFICNSAVK
-243 STAPASVTISSIT
+243 STAPAPVTISSIT

-268 FVAPATTANGQPLT
+268 FVAPTTTANGQPLIN
-282 DLKGVKIKRGGQ
+282 LKGVKIKRDGQ
-294 LVADCTDVKPG
+294 QVADCTDVKPG
-305 EEYTYVDNTIPKASK
+305 EEYTYVDNTMSEAGM
-320 CYYYI
+320 CHYYI
-325 TAYNDEGSSAQAAG
+325 TAYNDEGSSAEATD
-339 HTWVGLD
+339 HKWVGLD
-346 IPENVGTQ
+346 IPQNVGTR

-386 YNVYDIIVSDNRLS
+386 YNVYDIIVSDNRMF

-430 ALEGTNASGS
+430 ALAGTNASGIS
-440 SGAIASTPVLVG
+440 DGIVSTPVLVG

-461 DYTGA
+461 DYTGN
-466 NINYFWSY
+466 NINYFWAF
-474 SSADKDGNY
+474 SSSDNGGN
-483 NPAVGVFMI
+483 NNSTVGCYTV
-492 GANDG
+492 GAEDE
-497 YHMCFRSMMNS
+497 YQMCFSSTMGNFVNMM
-508 FATMTSGK
+508 SGK
-516 IDMKG
+516 IDIKG
-521 CDNPTLTFCLKSEAT
+521 CDNPTLTFCLKSGAT
-536 AGTFSPY
+536 AGTFTPY
-543 VQTSDGIRVYIDD
+543 VQTSDGIRVNIED
-556 IAITAPSEGS
+556 IAITATSEGS

-581 LQKQKWVQLGFQFA
+581 IQKQKWVQFGFLFA
-595 DHGST
+595 DLGST
-600 TEQKVYLDDISIA
+600 AVQRVYLDDISIA
-613 DQKAVDLAV
+613 DQKAVDLAA
-622 TLVNVPETIVKGQS
+622 TLVNVPETIEKGQS
-636 STAAVRVRNYGSQAV
+636 STAVVRVRNYGSQAV

-661 DKEVLNETK
+661 DREVLNETK

-711 DNNMASADVQFTLPD
+711 DNNMASADVQFTSPD

-762 TDWATSGIG
+762 PDWATSGIG
-771 NWTMVDVDGGLCSG
+771 NWTMVDVDGGLCGG

-809 DGYDITSN
+809 GGYDITSN
-817 YPCAKPKSGTKSL
+817 YPCAKPKSATKSL

-915 KAQLPAGAKYFAIH
+915 KAQLPDGAKYFAIH
-929 HKAGAKQNFLF
+929 HKAGAKQNYLF
-940 MIDDVTYTTKNL
+940 MIDDITYTTKNL

-973 YVDHSAGTADH
+973 YVDNSAGTADH

-995 LESLPVTVKG
+995 LESLPVTVKD

-1017 TNAIQGFYTIDG
+1017 TNAVQGFYTIDG
-1029 KKLQQPIK
+1029 KKLQQPVK

-1050 KIVKK
+1050 KIFKK

>member
-16 VSSPLS
+16 VPSPLS
-22 AQTVNNQHKGKGTL
+22 AQTINNQHKGKGSL
-36 EKVLSNVTISEKPGK
+36 EKVLSNVTISEKPSK
-51 TLQMAPMASA
+51 TLQMAPM
-61 EKMTPLASAEKMT
+61 ASAEKMT

-91 GTVFGSKD
+91 GTAFGDKG

-143 FISPALALYAGYTY
+143 FISPALALYAGYSY

-165 STAGK
+165 STPGK
-170 HKLAINWGTAPAAE
+170 HKLAINWGTAPAVE

-196 PAGSDQVLRATISPK
+196 PAGSDQVLRAIISPK
-211 KSGYYYI
+211 KSAYYYI

-230 LYLNRFECTSLGK
+230 LYLNKFICNSAVK
-243 STAPASVTISSIT
+243 STAPAPVTISSIT

-268 FVAPATTANGQPLT
+268 FVAPTTTANGQPLIN
-282 DLKGVKIKRGGQ
+282 LKGVKIKRDGQ
-294 LVADCTDVKPG
+294 QVADCTDVKPG
-305 EEYTYVDNTIPKASK
+305 EEYTYVDNTMSKAGM
-320 CYYYI
+320 CHYYI
-325 TAYNDEGSSAQAAG
+325 TAYNDEGSSAEATD
-339 HTWVGLD
+339 HKWVGLD
-346 IPENVGTQ
+346 IPQNVGTR

-386 YNVYDIIVSDNRLS
+386 YNVYDIIVSDNRMF

-430 ALEGTNASGS
+430 ALRGTNASGS
-440 SGAIASTPVLVG
+440 SAAIASTPVLVG

-461 DYTGA
+461 DYTGN
-466 NINYFWSY
+466 NINYFWAF
-474 SSADKDGNY
+474 SSSDNGGN
-483 NPAVGVFMI
+483 NNSTVGCYTV
-492 GANDG
+492 GAEDE
-497 YHMCFRSMMNS
+497 YQMCFSSTMGNFVNMM
-508 FATMTSGK
+508 SGK
-516 IDMKG
+516 IDIKG
-521 CDNPTLTFCLKSEAT
+521 CDNPTLTFCLKSGAT
-536 AGTFSPY
+536 AGTFTPY
-543 VQTSDGIRVYIDD
+543 VQTSDGIRVNIED
-556 IAITAPSEGS
+556 IAITASSEGW

-581 LQKQKWVQLGFQFA
+581 IQKQKWVQFGFLFA
-595 DHGST
+595 DLGST
-600 TEQKVYLDDISIA
+600 AVQRVYLDDISIA
-613 DQKAVDLAV
+613 DQKAVDLAA
-622 TLVNVPETIVKGQS
+622 TLVNVPETIEKGQS

-680 TYPLEINPSI
+680 TYPFEINPSI

-711 DNNMASADVQFTLPD
+711 DNNVASADVQFTSPD

-915 KAQLPAGAKYFAIH
+915 KAQLPDGAKYFAIH
-929 HKAGAKQNFLF
+929 HKAGAKQNYLF

-965 LTSTTAPT
+965 LASTTAPT
-973 YVDHSAGTADH
+973 YADYSAGKADH

-995 LESLPVTVKG
+995 LESLPVTVKD

-1017 TNAIQGFYTIDG
+1017 TNAVQGFYTIDG
-1029 KKLQQPIK
+1029 KKLLQPVK

-1050 KIVKK
+1050 KIFKK

>member
-22 AQTVNNQHKGKGTL
+22 AQTINNQHKGKGSL
-36 EKVLSNVTISEKPGK
+36 EKVLSNVTISEKPSE
-51 TLQMAPMASA
+51 TLQMAPM
-61 EKMTPLASAEKMT
+61 ASAEKMT

-91 GTVFGSKD
+91 GTTFGDKG

-113 VDQGTF
+113 VDQGTY

-133 YTDKNKADDW
+133 YADKNKADDW
-143 FISPALALYAGYTY
+143 FISPALVLYAGYSY

-165 STAGK
+165 STPGK

-211 KSGYYYI
+211 ESAYYYI

-230 LYLNRFECTSLGK
+230 LYLNKFICNSAVW
-243 STAPASVTISSIT
+243 STAPAPVTISSIT

-268 FVAPATTANGQPLT
+268 FVAPTTTANGQPLIN
-282 DLKGVKIKRGGQ
+282 LKGVKIKRDGQ
-294 LVADCTDVKPG
+294 QVADCNDVKPG
-305 EEYTYVDNTIPKASK
+305 EEYTYVDNTMSEAGI
-320 CYYYI
+320 CHYYI
-325 TAYNDEGSSAQAAG
+325 TAYNDEGSSAEATD
-339 HTWVGLD
+339 HKWVGLD
-346 IPENVGTQ
+346 IPQNVGTR

-386 YNVYDIIVSDNRLS
+386 YNVYDIIVSDNRMF

-430 ALEGTNASGS
+430 ALAGTNDSGS
-440 SGAIASTPVLVG
+440 SDAIASTPVLVG

-461 DYTGA
+461 DYTGG

-474 SSADKDGNY
+474 NISDKGGNN
-483 NPAVGVFMI
+483 NPAVGVSMV
-492 GANDG
+492 GANDD
-497 YHMCFRSMMNS
+497 YQMSFRSTMGNFVNMM
-508 FATMTSGK
+508 SGK
-516 IDMKG
+516 IDVKG
-521 CDNPTLTFCLKSEAT
+521 CDNPTLTFFLKSEAT
-536 AGTFSPY
+536 AGTFTPY
-543 VQTSDGIRVYIDD
+543 VQTSDGIRVNIED
-556 IAITAPSEGS
+556 IAITATSEGS

-581 LQKQKWVQLGFQFA
+581 IQKQKWVQFGFLFA
-595 DHGST
+595 DLGST
-600 TEQKVYLDDISIA
+600 AVQRVYLDDISIA
-613 DQKAVDLAV
+613 DQKAVDLAA
-622 TLVNVPETIVKGQS
+622 TLVNVPETIEKGQS

-680 TYPLEINPSI
+680 TYPFEINPSI

-711 DNNMASADVQFTLPD
+711 ENNMASADVQFTSPD

-762 TDWATSGIG
+762 PDWATSGIG
-771 NWTMVDVDGGLCSG
+771 NWTMVDVDGGLCGG

-900 IGDTYTQESGTWSEY
+900 IGETYTQESGTWSEY
-915 KAQLPAGAKYFAIH
+915 KAQLPDGAKYFAIH
-929 HKAGAKQNFLF
+929 HKAGAKQNYLF
-940 MIDDVTYTTKNL
+940 MIDDITYTTKNL

-973 YVDHSAGTADH
+973 YVDNSAGTADH

-995 LESLPVTVKG
+995 LESLPVTVKD

-1017 TNAIQGFYTIDG
+1017 SNAVQGFYTIDG

-1050 KIVKK
+1050 KIFKK